1 MPKFTLKQVEETQRQ
16 MDKAEAV
23 KKAASSTSTPKY
35 RELPA
40 LKKNNNAKAVDLS
53 TANTQVVPKGTQV
66 ISPSAMRNNS
76 TLSSARSNLTAITDS
91 NANKVLN
98 RSDNIARQKRQASL
112 TKTGKFASE
121 HPVLSTAYNTITAP
135 ISAIGSAVEN
145 MVGAIDGNNSNRFA
159 IQRANIKEGTKS
171 NINSNAGNMVYDVGT
186 NVAEMLGSS
195 AVGGALLSGI
205 TAGGNTS
212 GELYNLAK
220 ENGANDR
227 QASTYGLAGGTV
239 GGLLQAKGI
248 DVINNK
254 LGSSAIKGL
263 GDVIKNVGAGAL
275 TEGLEEGL
283 ESGSQELLDSLI
295 NKDNSQRIKDY
306 SEALSNGLSEEE
318 ARNYANK
325 NSVSRILSS
334 VATGAAM
341 GGAFA
346 GGSMALKPISK
357 YVSSKLNIS
366 ETNADNVISDAI
378 RNSDDVPRNQITNQ
392 IDSETLP
399 KSQSNTVNLDK
410 ELDNMSSVTN
420 INSNKQTIEAPT
432 NQSADTIIDSNSNY
446 NKADNINDKDIA
458 DSIQT
463 NNNIANDINDYSTR
477 NSMRGVANSYIRN
490 DNLKALK
497 FDSKEDKAAFN
508 NAVARFSRAVDS
520 IDNIRSKEDI
530 DATRSEINSAYKEI
544 KDLLQNGYLLVND
557 AKDTYKA
564 FRKRLLDTIDGY
576 KILVTDADLN
586 DINTYDTVRAMN
598 NAVGR
603 NLFTKDPNVGVPL
616 DKSDLWPVLQ
626 SQIGELGEFSGVN
639 SDGIARIIELSQD
652 YKRGSLEGERF
663 NNVFGFN
670 DIFDTQLQSEIDDV
684 LSGYESRLN
693 NGTLTDVIGNTNN
706 DSNIIN
712 DIQTNETSAIDGTVG
727 TEKVGMPIVNENP
740 TNDIAESRT
749 ITNTAKRS
757 GIYRGISQQT
767 LDAFSKHYVEH
778 EIDTLDAASKAL
790 DTAEKRNEFVKAV
803 INDKEDISSNV
814 GVDKIMLSAHDL
826 SAQYDDAIAN
836 GDINS
841 ATRLNTQRV
850 LLIKKLDSSVSNAGR
865 VLQSTAKWTR
875 HTAQGV
881 ESSAYNILNSKA
893 KTWEKTH
900 IRDSKRIQDLSNRL
914 DKRFATALSEMG
926 KDVPEATATT
936 DVYKP
941 TIDELKNIINEE
953 LAKESSSIRNQF
965 NDSDIDFIA
974 NLLNEGATTRDLT
987 DFLNIKMATGTFGV
1001 KPDTMKAVNDIFES
1015 IQGLDENS
1023 KEYVDAEAD
1032 ALRLVANDLGKS
1044 SLFDKFEAWR
1054 YLAMLGNPK
1063 TMIRNY
1069 LGNNIFGFITGTSNN
1084 LAALLER
1091 GVDKVSGGRIQRTKS
1106 VLNPISDSKLIDASR
1121 NDADTKMYRQLNGT
1135 KYSDNLKQGLSRNK
1149 DAFDSKIL
1157 RKASDLVDKGISDY
1171 TAVRRKYSTSLAGWL
1186 KANGYDASIFES
1198 KNPSDIE
1205 VLNKAREYAKAQAEY
1220 STFHEDNAIARILT
1234 ETSTKMKNEG
1244 TAGATAGHMLIEGL
1258 IPFKKTPA
1266 NVLRSGVDYSPL
1278 GAVSSI
1284 AKTGKLMTGKATASD
1299 VIECWSKTL
1308 TGTGLAYLG
1317 YYLFDKG
1324 IVHINDGDTAKMDA
1338 QEGNQ
1343 TYAIN
1348 MNGKSYSIDWAAPGV
1363 MPLLLGAQLA
1373 KVVEESGGDI
1383 RQVFDKENG
1392 LGTILDSTGNLIS
1405 PIIETSMLSGIADTM
1420 QSVSSAFNSG
1430 ENVAS
1435 AAVTG
1440 LANMAS
1446 SYATQAIPTV
1456 GGQIARVV
1464 DPTRRSTYT
1473 DATGLDAIYKRQ
1485 LNKVENKIPFLSA
1498 QNEPYIDMKGQTQNN
1513 SPFDNTLANAAYQ
1526 FFSPAYI
1533 GNLQT
1538 DEGYQI
1544 TRDVYN
1550 SENTN
1555 GQKIA
1560 DKGALPKL
1568 ETNVKIG
1575 GEKLDPQTYTE
1586 YQKVAGS
1593 TDAKIRNELAKN
1605 EVFNNL
1611 SNEQKNEVL
1620 KSVSTIASDSGK
1632 SAVSEEF
1639 TSTNKPYNIYNSGGT
1654 DALMNYFTE
1663 QFAKDDAEQH
1673 LAELGINNAKQS
1685 VIEYATEGHTDA
1697 EIKVYNEIKQYTK
1710 MKQWVPVLLKSN
1722 LTTEQK
1728 YDILL
1733 EQNNG
1738 KIPKKYKQNGTSK
1751 SDILKTYNDIVVLG
1765 K

>member
-76 TLSSARSNLTAITDS
+76 TLSSARSDLTAITDS

-171 NINSNAGNMVYDVGT
+171 NINSNAGNMVYDIGT

-227 QASTYGLAGGTV
+227 QASAYGLAGGTV

-254 LGSSAIKGL
+254 LGSSAINGL

-295 NKDNSQRIKDY
+295 NKDNSQRNKDY

-357 YVSSKLNIS
+357 YISSKLNIP

-378 RNSDDVPRNQITNQ
+378 RNSDDIPRNQITNQ

-410 ELDNMSSVTN
+410 ELDNMPSVTN
-420 INSNKQTIEAPT
+420 ININKQTIEAPT
-432 NQSADTIIDSNSNY
+432 NRAVDEIIDSNSNY
-446 NKADNINDKDIA
+446 NKTDNINDKDIA

-463 NNNIANDINDYSTR
+463 NNNIANDI
-477 NSMRGVANSYIRN
+477 
-490 DNLKALK
+490 
-497 FDSKEDKAAFN
+497 
-508 NAVARFSRAVDS
+508 
-520 IDNIRSKEDI
+520 
-530 DATRSEINSAYKEI
+530 
-544 KDLLQNGYLLVND
+544 
-557 AKDTYKA
+557 
-564 FRKRLLDTIDGY
+564 
-576 KILVTDADLN
+576 
-586 DINTYDTVRAMN
+586 
-598 NAVGR
+598 
-603 NLFTKDPNVGVPL
+603 
-616 DKSDLWPVLQ
+616 
-626 SQIGELGEFSGVN
+626 
-639 SDGIARIIELSQD
+639 
-652 YKRGSLEGERF
+652 
-663 NNVFGFN
+663 
-670 DIFDTQLQSEIDDV
+670 
-684 LSGYESRLN
+684 
-693 NGTLTDVIGNTNN
+693 
-706 DSNIIN
+706 
-712 DIQTNETSAIDGTVG
+712 QTNETSDIDGTVG
-727 TEKVGMPIVNENP
+727 TEKVGMPIVNKNP
-740 TNDIAESRT
+740 TNDMAESRT

-767 LDAFSKHYVEH
+767 LDAFNKHYVEH

-803 INDKEDISSNV
+803 INDKEDINSNV

-900 IRDSKRIQDLSNRL
+900 IRDSKRIQDLSNRI

-974 NLLNEGATTRDLT
+974 NLLNEGATTRDIT

-1084 LAALLER
+1084 LAALLES

-1149 DAFDSKIL
+1149 DTFDSKIL
-1157 RKASDLVDKGISDY
+1157 RKTSDLVDKGISDY

-1198 KNPSDIE
+1198 ENPSDIE

-1284 AKTGKLMTGKATASD
+1284 ARTGKLMTGKATASD
-1299 VIECWSKTL
+1299 VIESWSKTL

-1383 RQVFDKENG
+1383 RQVFNKENG

-1513 SPFDNTLANAAYQ
+1513 SPFDSTFANAAYQ

-1710 MKQWVPVLLKSN
+1710 MKQWLPVLLKSN

-1751 SDILKTYNDIVVLG
+1751 NDILKSYNDIVVLG

>member
-76 TLSSARSNLTAITDS
+76 TLSSARSDLTAITDS

-171 NINSNAGNMVYDVGT
+171 NINSNAGNMVYDIGT

-227 QASTYGLAGGTV
+227 QASAYGLAGGTV

-295 NKDNSQRIKDY
+295 NKDNSQRNKDY

-357 YVSSKLNIS
+357 YISSKLNIP

-378 RNSDDVPRNQITNQ
+378 RNSDDIPRNQITNQ

-410 ELDNMSSVTN
+410 ELDNMSSITD

-432 NQSADTIIDSNSNY
+432 NRSADGIINSNSNY
-446 NKADNINDKDIA
+446 NKTDNINDKAIA

-463 NNNIANDINDYSTR
+463 NNNIANDI
-477 NSMRGVANSYIRN
+477 
-490 DNLKALK
+490 
-497 FDSKEDKAAFN
+497 
-508 NAVARFSRAVDS
+508 
-520 IDNIRSKEDI
+520 
-530 DATRSEINSAYKEI
+530 
-544 KDLLQNGYLLVND
+544 
-557 AKDTYKA
+557 
-564 FRKRLLDTIDGY
+564 
-576 KILVTDADLN
+576 
-586 DINTYDTVRAMN
+586 
-598 NAVGR
+598 
-603 NLFTKDPNVGVPL
+603 
-616 DKSDLWPVLQ
+616 
-626 SQIGELGEFSGVN
+626 
-639 SDGIARIIELSQD
+639 
-652 YKRGSLEGERF
+652 
-663 NNVFGFN
+663 
-670 DIFDTQLQSEIDDV
+670 
-684 LSGYESRLN
+684 
-693 NGTLTDVIGNTNN
+693 
-706 DSNIIN
+706 
-712 DIQTNETSAIDGTVG
+712 QTNETSDIDGTVG
-727 TEKVGMPIVNENP
+727 TEKVGMPIVNKNP
-740 TNDIAESRT
+740 TNDMAESRT

-767 LDAFSKHYVEH
+767 LDAFNKHYVEH

-974 NLLNEGATTRDLT
+974 NLLNEGATTRDIT

-1084 LAALLER
+1084 LAALLES

-1135 KYSDNLKQGLSRNK
+1135 KYSDNLKQGLDRNK
-1149 DAFDSKIL
+1149 DTFDSKIL

-1198 KNPSDIE
+1198 ENPSDIE

-1284 AKTGKLMTGKATASD
+1284 ARTGKLMTGKATASD
-1299 VIECWSKTL
+1299 VIESWSKTL

-1383 RQVFDKENG
+1383 RQVFNKENG

-1513 SPFDNTLANAAYQ
+1513 SPFDSTLANAAYQ

-1710 MKQWVPVLLKSN
+1710 MKQWLPVLLKSN

-1751 SDILKTYNDIVVLG
+1751 SDILKSYNDIVVLG

>member
-66 ISPSAMRNNS
+66 ISPSAMRNNA
-76 TLSSARSNLTAITDS
+76 TLSSARSDLTAITDS

-159 IQRANIKEGTKS
+159 IQRANIKEGAKS
-171 NINSNAGNMVYDVGT
+171 NINSNAGNMAYDIGT

-227 QASTYGLAGGTV
+227 QASAYGLAGGTV

-254 LGSSAIKGL
+254 LGASAIKGL
-263 GDVIKNVGAGAL
+263 GDVAKNVGAGAL

-295 NKDNSQRIKDY
+295 NKDNSQRNKDY

-357 YVSSKLNIS
+357 YISSKLNIP

-378 RNSDDVPRNQITNQ
+378 RNSDDIPRNQIANQ
-392 IDSETLP
+392 IDSEALP
-399 KSQSNTVNLDK
+399 KSQSNTVNLDN
-410 ELDNMSSVTN
+410 ELGNMSSVTN

-432 NQSADTIIDSNSNY
+432 NRLADGIIDSNSNY
-446 NKADNINDKDIA
+446 NNADNSNYKDIA

-463 NNNIANDINDYSTR
+463 NNNIANDI
-477 NSMRGVANSYIRN
+477 
-490 DNLKALK
+490 
-497 FDSKEDKAAFN
+497 
-508 NAVARFSRAVDS
+508 
-520 IDNIRSKEDI
+520 
-530 DATRSEINSAYKEI
+530 
-544 KDLLQNGYLLVND
+544 
-557 AKDTYKA
+557 
-564 FRKRLLDTIDGY
+564 
-576 KILVTDADLN
+576 
-586 DINTYDTVRAMN
+586 
-598 NAVGR
+598 
-603 NLFTKDPNVGVPL
+603 
-616 DKSDLWPVLQ
+616 
-626 SQIGELGEFSGVN
+626 
-639 SDGIARIIELSQD
+639 
-652 YKRGSLEGERF
+652 
-663 NNVFGFN
+663 
-670 DIFDTQLQSEIDDV
+670 
-684 LSGYESRLN
+684 
-693 NGTLTDVIGNTNN
+693 
-706 DSNIIN
+706 
-712 DIQTNETSAIDGTVG
+712 QTNETSDIDGTVG

-740 TNDIAESRT
+740 TNDMAESRT

-767 LDAFSKHYVEH
+767 LDAFNKHYVEH

-803 INDKEDISSNV
+803 INDKEDINSNV
-814 GVDKIMLSAHDL
+814 GVDKIMLTAHDL

-841 ATRLNTQRV
+841 ATKLNTQRV

-893 KTWEKTH
+893 KAWEKTH

-926 KDVPEATATT
+926 KDVPEANATT

-974 NLLNEGATTRDLT
+974 NLLNEGATTRDIT

-1001 KPDTMKAVNDIFES
+1001 KPETMKAVNDIFES

-1084 LAALLER
+1084 LAALLES

-1186 KANGYDASIFES
+1186 KANGYDASIFKS
-1198 KNPSDIE
+1198 KNPDDIE

-1234 ETSTKMKNEG
+1234 ETSNKLKNEG

-1299 VIECWSKTL
+1299 VIESWSKTL

-1373 KVVEESGGDI
+1373 KVVEETGGDI
-1383 RQVFDKENG
+1383 RQVFNKENG

-1430 ENVAS
+1430 ENAAS

-1440 LANMAS
+1440 LANMAA

-1513 SPFDNTLANAAYQ
+1513 SPFDSTLANAAYQ

-1538 DEGYQI
+1538 DEGYQT

-1550 SENTN
+1550 SENAN

-1654 DALMNYFTE
+1654 DALMDYFTE

-1738 KIPKKYKQNGTSK
+1738 EIPKKYKQNGTSK
-1751 SDILKTYNDIVVLG
+1751 SDILKSYNDIVVLG

>member
-76 TLSSARSNLTAITDS
+76 TLSSARSDLTAITDS

-171 NINSNAGNMVYDVGT
+171 NINSNAGNMVYDIGT

-227 QASTYGLAGGTV
+227 QASAYGLAGGTV

-263 GDVIKNVGAGAL
+263 GDVIKNVGASAL

-295 NKDNSQRIKDY
+295 NKDNSQRNKDY

-357 YVSSKLNIS
+357 YVSSKLNIP

-378 RNSDDVPRNQITNQ
+378 RNSDDIPRNQITNR
-392 IDSETLP
+392 IDSETLS

-410 ELDNMSSVTN
+410 ELDNMSSITD

-432 NQSADTIIDSNSNY
+432 NRSADGIINSNSNY
-446 NKADNINDKDIA
+446 NKTDNINDKAIA

-463 NNNIANDINDYSTR
+463 NNNIANDI
-477 NSMRGVANSYIRN
+477 
-490 DNLKALK
+490 
-497 FDSKEDKAAFN
+497 
-508 NAVARFSRAVDS
+508 
-520 IDNIRSKEDI
+520 
-530 DATRSEINSAYKEI
+530 
-544 KDLLQNGYLLVND
+544 
-557 AKDTYKA
+557 
-564 FRKRLLDTIDGY
+564 
-576 KILVTDADLN
+576 
-586 DINTYDTVRAMN
+586 
-598 NAVGR
+598 
-603 NLFTKDPNVGVPL
+603 
-616 DKSDLWPVLQ
+616 
-626 SQIGELGEFSGVN
+626 
-639 SDGIARIIELSQD
+639 
-652 YKRGSLEGERF
+652 
-663 NNVFGFN
+663 
-670 DIFDTQLQSEIDDV
+670 
-684 LSGYESRLN
+684 
-693 NGTLTDVIGNTNN
+693 
-706 DSNIIN
+706 
-712 DIQTNETSAIDGTVG
+712 QTNETSDIDGTVG
-727 TEKVGMPIVNENP
+727 TEKVGMPIVNKNP
-740 TNDIAESRT
+740 TNDMAESRT

-767 LDAFSKHYVEH
+767 LDAFNKHYVEH

-953 LAKESSSIRNQF
+953 LANESSSIRNQF

-974 NLLNEGATTRDLT
+974 NLLNEGATARDIN

-1084 LAALLER
+1084 LAALLES

-1135 KYSDNLKQGLSRNK
+1135 KYSDNLKQGLDRNK

-1171 TAVRRKYSTSLAGWL
+1171 KAVRRKYSTSLAGWL

-1198 KNPSDIE
+1198 ENPSDIE

-1299 VIECWSKTL
+1299 VIESWSKTL

-1383 RQVFDKENG
+1383 RQVFNKENG

-1513 SPFDNTLANAAYQ
+1513 SPFDSTFANAAYQ

-1738 KIPKKYKQNGTSK
+1738 EIPKKYKQNGTSK
-1751 SDILKTYNDIVVLG
+1751 NDILKSYNDIVVLG

>member
-76 TLSSARSNLTAITDS
+76 TLSSARSDLTAITDS

-171 NINSNAGNMVYDVGT
+171 NINSNAGNMVYDIGT

-227 QASTYGLAGGTV
+227 QASAYGLAGGTV

-254 LGSSAIKGL
+254 LGSSAINGL

-295 NKDNSQRIKDY
+295 NKDNSQRNKDY

-357 YVSSKLNIS
+357 YISSKLNIP
-366 ETNADNVISDAI
+366 ETNEDNVISDAL
-378 RNSDDVPRNQITNQ
+378 RNSDDIPRNQITNQ
-392 IDSETLP
+392 IDSETLS

-410 ELDNMSSVTN
+410 ELDNMSSITD

-432 NQSADTIIDSNSNY
+432 NRAVDEIIDSNSNY
-446 NKADNINDKDIA
+446 NKTDNINDKDIA

-463 NNNIANDINDYSTR
+463 NNNIANDI
-477 NSMRGVANSYIRN
+477 
-490 DNLKALK
+490 
-497 FDSKEDKAAFN
+497 
-508 NAVARFSRAVDS
+508 
-520 IDNIRSKEDI
+520 
-530 DATRSEINSAYKEI
+530 
-544 KDLLQNGYLLVND
+544 
-557 AKDTYKA
+557 
-564 FRKRLLDTIDGY
+564 
-576 KILVTDADLN
+576 
-586 DINTYDTVRAMN
+586 
-598 NAVGR
+598 
-603 NLFTKDPNVGVPL
+603 
-616 DKSDLWPVLQ
+616 
-626 SQIGELGEFSGVN
+626 
-639 SDGIARIIELSQD
+639 
-652 YKRGSLEGERF
+652 
-663 NNVFGFN
+663 
-670 DIFDTQLQSEIDDV
+670 
-684 LSGYESRLN
+684 
-693 NGTLTDVIGNTNN
+693 
-706 DSNIIN
+706 
-712 DIQTNETSAIDGTVG
+712 QTNETSVIDGTVG
-727 TEKVGMPIVNENP
+727 TEKVGMPIVNKNP
-740 TNDIAESRT
+740 TNDMAESRT

-767 LDAFSKHYVEH
+767 LDAFNKHYVEH

-803 INDKEDISSNV
+803 INDKEDINSNV

-974 NLLNEGATTRDLT
+974 NLLNEGATTRDIT

-1084 LAALLER
+1084 LAALLES

-1149 DAFDSKIL
+1149 DTFDSKIL
-1157 RKASDLVDKGISDY
+1157 RKTSDLVDKGISDY

-1198 KNPSDIE
+1198 ENPSDIE

-1284 AKTGKLMTGKATASD
+1284 ARTGKLMTGKATASD
-1299 VIECWSKTL
+1299 VIESWSKTL

-1383 RQVFDKENG
+1383 RQVFNKENG

-1513 SPFDNTLANAAYQ
+1513 SPFDSTFANAAYQ

-1538 DEGYQI
+1538 DEGYQV

-1593 TDAKIRNELAKN
+1593 TDAKN
-1605 EVFNNL
+1605 EVFKNL
-1611 SNEQKNEVL
+1611 SNEQKKEVI

-1710 MKQWVPVLLKSN
+1710 MKQWLPVLLKSN

-1751 SDILKTYNDIVVLG
+1751 NDILKSYNDIVVLG

>member
-171 NINSNAGNMVYDVGT
+171 NINSNAGNMVYDIGT

-227 QASTYGLAGGTV
+227 QASAYGLAGGTV

-295 NKDNSQRIKDY
+295 NKDNSQRNKDY

-357 YVSSKLNIS
+357 YVSSKLNIP

-378 RNSDDVPRNQITNQ
+378 RNSDDIPRNQITNQ

-399 KSQSNTVNLDK
+399 KPQSNTVNLNN

-420 INSNKQTIEAPT
+420 INPNKQTIEAPT
-432 NQSADTIIDSNSNY
+432 NRSVDGIIDSNSNY
-446 NKADNINDKDIA
+446 NKADNINDKAIA

-463 NNNIANDINDYSTR
+463 NNNIANDI
-477 NSMRGVANSYIRN
+477 
-490 DNLKALK
+490 
-497 FDSKEDKAAFN
+497 
-508 NAVARFSRAVDS
+508 
-520 IDNIRSKEDI
+520 
-530 DATRSEINSAYKEI
+530 
-544 KDLLQNGYLLVND
+544 
-557 AKDTYKA
+557 
-564 FRKRLLDTIDGY
+564 
-576 KILVTDADLN
+576 
-586 DINTYDTVRAMN
+586 
-598 NAVGR
+598 
-603 NLFTKDPNVGVPL
+603 
-616 DKSDLWPVLQ
+616 
-626 SQIGELGEFSGVN
+626 
-639 SDGIARIIELSQD
+639 
-652 YKRGSLEGERF
+652 
-663 NNVFGFN
+663 
-670 DIFDTQLQSEIDDV
+670 
-684 LSGYESRLN
+684 
-693 NGTLTDVIGNTNN
+693 
-706 DSNIIN
+706 
-712 DIQTNETSAIDGTVG
+712 QTNETSAIDDTVG

-767 LDAFSKHYVEH
+767 LDAFNKHYVEH

-974 NLLNEGATTRDLT
+974 NLLNEGATTRDIT

-1084 LAALLER
+1084 LAALLES

-1198 KNPSDIE
+1198 ENPSDIE

-1299 VIECWSKTL
+1299 VIESWSKTL

-1383 RQVFDKENG
+1383 RQVFNKENG

-1513 SPFDNTLANAAYQ
+1513 SPFDSTFANAAYQ

-1710 MKQWVPVLLKSN
+1710 MKQWLPVLLKSN

-1751 SDILKTYNDIVVLG
+1751 NDILKSYNDIVVLG

>member
-66 ISPSAMRNNS
+66 ISPSAMRNNA
-76 TLSSARSNLTAITDS
+76 TLSSARSDLTAITDS

-171 NINSNAGNMVYDVGT
+171 NINSNAGNMVYDIGT

-227 QASTYGLAGGTV
+227 QASAYGLAGGTV

-263 GDVIKNVGAGAL
+263 GDVAKNVGAGAL

-295 NKDNSQRIKDY
+295 NKDSSQRNKDY

-346 GGSMALKPISK
+346 GGSMALKPIGK
-357 YVSSKLNIS
+357 YVSSKLNIP

-378 RNSDDVPRNQITNQ
+378 RNSDDIPRNQITNQ

-410 ELDNMSSVTN
+410 ELDNMSSVTD

-432 NQSADTIIDSNSNY
+432 NRADDGIIDSNSNY
-446 NKADNINDKDIA
+446 NKTDNINDKDIA

-463 NNNIANDINDYSTR
+463 NNNIANDI
-477 NSMRGVANSYIRN
+477 
-490 DNLKALK
+490 
-497 FDSKEDKAAFN
+497 
-508 NAVARFSRAVDS
+508 
-520 IDNIRSKEDI
+520 
-530 DATRSEINSAYKEI
+530 
-544 KDLLQNGYLLVND
+544 
-557 AKDTYKA
+557 
-564 FRKRLLDTIDGY
+564 
-576 KILVTDADLN
+576 
-586 DINTYDTVRAMN
+586 
-598 NAVGR
+598 
-603 NLFTKDPNVGVPL
+603 
-616 DKSDLWPVLQ
+616 
-626 SQIGELGEFSGVN
+626 
-639 SDGIARIIELSQD
+639 
-652 YKRGSLEGERF
+652 
-663 NNVFGFN
+663 
-670 DIFDTQLQSEIDDV
+670 
-684 LSGYESRLN
+684 
-693 NGTLTDVIGNTNN
+693 
-706 DSNIIN
+706 
-712 DIQTNETSAIDGTVG
+712 QTNETSVIDDTVG

-767 LDAFSKHYVEH
+767 LDAFNKHYVEH

-914 DKRFATALSEMG
+914 DKRFATALSDMG

-974 NLLNEGATTRDLT
+974 NLLNEGATTRDIT

-1084 LAALLER
+1084 LAALLES

-1198 KNPSDIE
+1198 ENPSDIE

-1299 VIECWSKTL
+1299 VIESWSKTL

-1348 MNGKSYSIDWAAPGV
+1348 MNDKSYSIDWAAPGV

-1383 RQVFDKENG
+1383 RQVFNKENG

-1440 LANMAS
+1440 LANMAA

-1513 SPFDNTLANAAYQ
+1513 SPFDSTLANAAYQ

-1751 SDILKTYNDIVVLG
+1751 SDILKSYNDIVVLG

>member
-76 TLSSARSNLTAITDS
+76 TLSSARSDLTAITDS

-171 NINSNAGNMVYDVGT
+171 NINSNAGNMVYDIGT

-227 QASTYGLAGGTV
+227 QASAYGLAGGTV

-295 NKDNSQRIKDY
+295 NKDNSQRNKDY

-357 YVSSKLNIS
+357 YISSKLNIP
-366 ETNADNVISDAI
+366 ETNEDNVISDAL
-378 RNSDDVPRNQITNQ
+378 RNSDDIPRNQITNQ

-410 ELDNMSSVTN
+410 ELDNMSSITD

-432 NQSADTIIDSNSNY
+432 NRSADGIINSNSNY
-446 NKADNINDKDIA
+446 NKTDNINDKAIA

-463 NNNIANDINDYSTR
+463 NNNIANDI
-477 NSMRGVANSYIRN
+477 
-490 DNLKALK
+490 
-497 FDSKEDKAAFN
+497 
-508 NAVARFSRAVDS
+508 
-520 IDNIRSKEDI
+520 
-530 DATRSEINSAYKEI
+530 
-544 KDLLQNGYLLVND
+544 
-557 AKDTYKA
+557 
-564 FRKRLLDTIDGY
+564 
-576 KILVTDADLN
+576 
-586 DINTYDTVRAMN
+586 
-598 NAVGR
+598 
-603 NLFTKDPNVGVPL
+603 
-616 DKSDLWPVLQ
+616 
-626 SQIGELGEFSGVN
+626 
-639 SDGIARIIELSQD
+639 
-652 YKRGSLEGERF
+652 
-663 NNVFGFN
+663 
-670 DIFDTQLQSEIDDV
+670 
-684 LSGYESRLN
+684 
-693 NGTLTDVIGNTNN
+693 
-706 DSNIIN
+706 
-712 DIQTNETSAIDGTVG
+712 QTNETSVIDGTVG
-727 TEKVGMPIVNENP
+727 TEKVGMPIVNKNP
-740 TNDIAESRT
+740 TNDMAESRT

-767 LDAFSKHYVEH
+767 LDAFNKHYVEH

-803 INDKEDISSNV
+803 INDKEDINSNV

-974 NLLNEGATTRDLT
+974 NLLNEGATARDIN

-1084 LAALLER
+1084 LAALLES

-1135 KYSDNLKQGLSRNK
+1135 KYSDNLKQGLDRNK
-1149 DAFDSKIL
+1149 NTFDSKIL

-1198 KNPSDIE
+1198 ENPSDIE

-1234 ETSTKMKNEG
+1234 ETSTKLKNEG

-1299 VIECWSKTL
+1299 VIESWSKTL

-1383 RQVFDKENG
+1383 RQVFNKENG

-1513 SPFDNTLANAAYQ
+1513 SPFDSTFANAAYQ

-1710 MKQWVPVLLKSN
+1710 MKQWLPVLLKSN

-1751 SDILKTYNDIVVLG
+1751 NDILKSYNDIVVLG

>member
-66 ISPSAMRNNS
+66 ISPSAMRNNA
-76 TLSSARSNLTAITDS
+76 TLSSARSDLTAITDS

-171 NINSNAGNMVYDVGT
+171 NINSNAGNMVYDIGT

-227 QASTYGLAGGTV
+227 QASAYGLAGGTV

-254 LGSSAIKGL
+254 LGSSAINGL

-295 NKDNSQRIKDY
+295 NKDNSQRNKDY

-357 YVSSKLNIS
+357 YISSKLNIP

-378 RNSDDVPRNQITNQ
+378 RNSDDIPRNQITNQ

-432 NQSADTIIDSNSNY
+432 NRVADGIVDSNSNY
-446 NKADNINDKDIA
+446 NKTDNINDKDIA

-463 NNNIANDINDYSTR
+463 NNNIANDI
-477 NSMRGVANSYIRN
+477 
-490 DNLKALK
+490 
-497 FDSKEDKAAFN
+497 
-508 NAVARFSRAVDS
+508 
-520 IDNIRSKEDI
+520 
-530 DATRSEINSAYKEI
+530 
-544 KDLLQNGYLLVND
+544 
-557 AKDTYKA
+557 
-564 FRKRLLDTIDGY
+564 
-576 KILVTDADLN
+576 
-586 DINTYDTVRAMN
+586 
-598 NAVGR
+598 
-603 NLFTKDPNVGVPL
+603 
-616 DKSDLWPVLQ
+616 
-626 SQIGELGEFSGVN
+626 
-639 SDGIARIIELSQD
+639 
-652 YKRGSLEGERF
+652 
-663 NNVFGFN
+663 
-670 DIFDTQLQSEIDDV
+670 
-684 LSGYESRLN
+684 
-693 NGTLTDVIGNTNN
+693 
-706 DSNIIN
+706 
-712 DIQTNETSAIDGTVG
+712 QTNETSDIDGTIG
-727 TEKVGMPIVNENP
+727 TEKVGMPIVNKNP
-740 TNDIAESRT
+740 TNDMAESRT

-767 LDAFSKHYVEH
+767 LDAFNKHYVEH

-790 DTAEKRNEFVKAV
+790 DTSEKRNEFVKAV

-974 NLLNEGATTRDLT
+974 NLLNEGATTRDIT

-1084 LAALLER
+1084 LAALLES

-1135 KYSDNLKQGLSRNK
+1135 KYSDNLKQGLDRNK
-1149 DAFDSKIL
+1149 NTFDSKIL

-1198 KNPSDIE
+1198 ENPSDIE

-1299 VIECWSKTL
+1299 VIESWSKTL

-1373 KVVEESGGDI
+1373 KVMEESGGDI
-1383 RQVFDKENG
+1383 RQVFNKENG

-1513 SPFDNTLANAAYQ
+1513 SPFDSTFANAAYQ

-1568 ETNVKIG
+1568 ETNIKIG

-1710 MKQWVPVLLKSN
+1710 MEQWVPVLLKSN

-1751 SDILKTYNDIVVLG
+1751 SDILKSYNDIVVLG

>member
-76 TLSSARSNLTAITDS
+76 TLSSARSDLTAITDS

-171 NINSNAGNMVYDVGT
+171 NINSNAGNMVYDIGT

-227 QASTYGLAGGTV
+227 QASAYGLAGGTV

-254 LGSSAIKGL
+254 LGSSAINGL
-263 GDVIKNVGAGAL
+263 GDVIKNVGASAL

-295 NKDNSQRIKDY
+295 NKDNSQRNKDY

-357 YVSSKLNIS
+357 YISSKLNIP

-378 RNSDDVPRNQITNQ
+378 RNSDDIPRNQITNQ

-432 NQSADTIIDSNSNY
+432 NRAADGIINSNSNY
-446 NKADNINDKDIA
+446 NKTDNINDKAIA

-463 NNNIANDINDYSTR
+463 NNNIANDI
-477 NSMRGVANSYIRN
+477 
-490 DNLKALK
+490 
-497 FDSKEDKAAFN
+497 
-508 NAVARFSRAVDS
+508 
-520 IDNIRSKEDI
+520 
-530 DATRSEINSAYKEI
+530 
-544 KDLLQNGYLLVND
+544 
-557 AKDTYKA
+557 
-564 FRKRLLDTIDGY
+564 
-576 KILVTDADLN
+576 
-586 DINTYDTVRAMN
+586 
-598 NAVGR
+598 
-603 NLFTKDPNVGVPL
+603 
-616 DKSDLWPVLQ
+616 
-626 SQIGELGEFSGVN
+626 
-639 SDGIARIIELSQD
+639 
-652 YKRGSLEGERF
+652 
-663 NNVFGFN
+663 
-670 DIFDTQLQSEIDDV
+670 
-684 LSGYESRLN
+684 
-693 NGTLTDVIGNTNN
+693 
-706 DSNIIN
+706 
-712 DIQTNETSAIDGTVG
+712 QTNETSDIDGTVG
-727 TEKVGMPIVNENP
+727 TEKVGMPIVNKNP
-740 TNDIAESRT
+740 TNDMAESRT

-767 LDAFSKHYVEH
+767 LDAFNKHYVEH

-803 INDKEDISSNV
+803 INDKEDINSNV

-926 KDVPEATATT
+926 KDAPEAAATT

-974 NLLNEGATTRDLT
+974 NLLNEGATTRDIT

-1084 LAALLER
+1084 LAALLES

-1135 KYSDNLKQGLSRNK
+1135 KYSDNLKQGLDRNK
-1149 DAFDSKIL
+1149 NTFDSKIL

-1198 KNPSDIE
+1198 ENPSDIE

-1299 VIECWSKTL
+1299 VIESWSKTL

-1383 RQVFDKENG
+1383 RQVFNKENG

-1513 SPFDNTLANAAYQ
+1513 SPFDSTFANAAYQ

-1751 SDILKTYNDIVVLG
+1751 SDILKSYNDIVVLG

>member
-1 MPKFTLKQVEETQRQ
+1 
-16 MDKAEAV
+16 
-23 KKAASSTSTPKY
+23 
-35 RELPA
+35 
-40 LKKNNNAKAVDLS
+40 
-53 TANTQVVPKGTQV
+53 
-66 ISPSAMRNNS
+66 
-76 TLSSARSNLTAITDS
+76 
-91 NANKVLN
+91 
-98 RSDNIARQKRQASL
+98 
-112 TKTGKFASE
+112 
-121 HPVLSTAYNTITAP
+121 
-135 ISAIGSAVEN
+135 
-145 MVGAIDGNNSNRFA
+145 
-159 IQRANIKEGTKS
+159 
-171 NINSNAGNMVYDVGT
+171 
-186 NVAEMLGSS
+186 
-195 AVGGALLSGI
+195 
-205 TAGGNTS
+205 
-212 GELYNLAK
+212 
-220 ENGANDR
+220 
-227 QASTYGLAGGTV
+227 
-239 GGLLQAKGI
+239 
-248 DVINNK
+248 
-254 LGSSAIKGL
+254 
-263 GDVIKNVGAGAL
+263 
-275 TEGLEEGL
+275 
-283 ESGSQELLDSLI
+283 
-295 NKDNSQRIKDY
+295 
-306 SEALSNGLSEEE
+306 
-318 ARNYANK
+318 
-325 NSVSRILSS
+325 
-334 VATGAAM
+334 
-341 GGAFA
+341 
-346 GGSMALKPISK
+346 
-357 YVSSKLNIS
+357 
-366 ETNADNVISDAI
+366 
-378 RNSDDVPRNQITNQ
+378 
-392 IDSETLP
+392 
-399 KSQSNTVNLDK
+399 
-410 ELDNMSSVTN
+410 
-420 INSNKQTIEAPT
+420 
-432 NQSADTIIDSNSNY
+432 
-446 NKADNINDKDIA
+446 
-458 DSIQT
+458 
-463 NNNIANDINDYSTR
+463 
-477 NSMRGVANSYIRN
+477 
-490 DNLKALK
+490 
-497 FDSKEDKAAFN
+497 
-508 NAVARFSRAVDS
+508 
-520 IDNIRSKEDI
+520 
-530 DATRSEINSAYKEI
+530 
-544 KDLLQNGYLLVND
+544 
-557 AKDTYKA
+557 
-564 FRKRLLDTIDGY
+564 
-576 KILVTDADLN
+576 
-586 DINTYDTVRAMN
+586 
-598 NAVGR
+598 
-603 NLFTKDPNVGVPL
+603 
-616 DKSDLWPVLQ
+616 
-626 SQIGELGEFSGVN
+626 
-639 SDGIARIIELSQD
+639 
-652 YKRGSLEGERF
+652 
-663 NNVFGFN
+663 
-670 DIFDTQLQSEIDDV
+670 
-684 LSGYESRLN
+684 
-693 NGTLTDVIGNTNN
+693 
-706 DSNIIN
+706 
-712 DIQTNETSAIDGTVG
+712 
-727 TEKVGMPIVNENP
+727 MPIVNENP

-767 LDAFSKHYVEH
+767 LDAFNKHYVEH

-803 INDKEDISSNV
+803 INDKEDINSNV

-926 KDVPEATATT
+926 KDVPEATTT

-974 NLLNEGATTRDLT
+974 NLLNEGATTRDII

-1084 LAALLER
+1084 LAALLES

-1198 KNPSDIE
+1198 ENPSDIE

-1234 ETSTKMKNEG
+1234 ETSTKLKNEG

-1299 VIECWSKTL
+1299 VIESWSKTL

-1383 RQVFDKENG
+1383 RQVFNKENG
-1392 LGTILDSTGNLIS
+1392 LGTILNSTGNLIS

-1440 LANMAS
+1440 LANMAA

-1513 SPFDNTLANAAYQ
+1513 SPFDSTFANAAYQ

-1538 DEGYQI
+1538 DEGYQT

-1751 SDILKTYNDIVVLG
+1751 SDILKSYNDIVVLG

>member
-76 TLSSARSNLTAITDS
+76 TLSSARSDLTAITDS

-171 NINSNAGNMVYDVGT
+171 NINSNAGNMVYDIGT

-227 QASTYGLAGGTV
+227 QASAYGLAGGTV

-295 NKDNSQRIKDY
+295 NKDNSQRNKDY

-357 YVSSKLNIS
+357 YISSKLNIP

-378 RNSDDVPRNQITNQ
+378 HNSDDIPRNQITNQ

-432 NQSADTIIDSNSNY
+432 NRAVDEIIDSNSNY
-446 NKADNINDKDIA
+446 NKTDNINDKDIA

-463 NNNIANDINDYSTR
+463 NNNIANDI
-477 NSMRGVANSYIRN
+477 
-490 DNLKALK
+490 
-497 FDSKEDKAAFN
+497 
-508 NAVARFSRAVDS
+508 
-520 IDNIRSKEDI
+520 
-530 DATRSEINSAYKEI
+530 
-544 KDLLQNGYLLVND
+544 
-557 AKDTYKA
+557 
-564 FRKRLLDTIDGY
+564 
-576 KILVTDADLN
+576 
-586 DINTYDTVRAMN
+586 
-598 NAVGR
+598 
-603 NLFTKDPNVGVPL
+603 
-616 DKSDLWPVLQ
+616 
-626 SQIGELGEFSGVN
+626 
-639 SDGIARIIELSQD
+639 
-652 YKRGSLEGERF
+652 
-663 NNVFGFN
+663 
-670 DIFDTQLQSEIDDV
+670 
-684 LSGYESRLN
+684 
-693 NGTLTDVIGNTNN
+693 
-706 DSNIIN
+706 
-712 DIQTNETSAIDGTVG
+712 QTNETSDIDGTIG
-727 TEKVGMPIVNENP
+727 TEKVGMPIVNKNP
-740 TNDIAESRT
+740 TNDMAESRT

-767 LDAFSKHYVEH
+767 LDAFNKHYVEH

-974 NLLNEGATTRDLT
+974 NLLNEGATTRDIT

-1084 LAALLER
+1084 LAALLES

-1135 KYSDNLKQGLSRNK
+1135 KYSDNLKQGLDRNK
-1149 DAFDSKIL
+1149 NTFDSKIL

-1198 KNPSDIE
+1198 ENPSDIE

-1234 ETSTKMKNEG
+1234 ETSTKLKNEG

-1299 VIECWSKTL
+1299 VIESWSKTL

-1383 RQVFDKENG
+1383 RQVFNKENG

-1513 SPFDNTLANAAYQ
+1513 SPFDSTLANAAYQ

-1710 MKQWVPVLLKSN
+1710 MEQWVPVLLKSN

-1751 SDILKTYNDIVVLG
+1751 NDILKSYNDIVVLG

>member
-76 TLSSARSNLTAITDS
+76 TLSSARSDLTAITDS

-171 NINSNAGNMVYDVGT
+171 NINSNAGNMVYDIGT

-227 QASTYGLAGGTV
+227 QASAYGLAGGTV

-295 NKDNSQRIKDY
+295 NKDNSQRNKDY

-357 YVSSKLNIS
+357 YISSKLNIP

-378 RNSDDVPRNQITNQ
+378 RNSDDIPRNQITNQ

-432 NQSADTIIDSNSNY
+432 NRSADGIINSNSNY
-446 NKADNINDKDIA
+446 NKTDNINDKAIA

-463 NNNIANDINDYSTR
+463 NNNIANDI
-477 NSMRGVANSYIRN
+477 
-490 DNLKALK
+490 
-497 FDSKEDKAAFN
+497 
-508 NAVARFSRAVDS
+508 
-520 IDNIRSKEDI
+520 
-530 DATRSEINSAYKEI
+530 
-544 KDLLQNGYLLVND
+544 
-557 AKDTYKA
+557 
-564 FRKRLLDTIDGY
+564 
-576 KILVTDADLN
+576 
-586 DINTYDTVRAMN
+586 
-598 NAVGR
+598 
-603 NLFTKDPNVGVPL
+603 
-616 DKSDLWPVLQ
+616 
-626 SQIGELGEFSGVN
+626 
-639 SDGIARIIELSQD
+639 
-652 YKRGSLEGERF
+652 
-663 NNVFGFN
+663 
-670 DIFDTQLQSEIDDV
+670 
-684 LSGYESRLN
+684 
-693 NGTLTDVIGNTNN
+693 
-706 DSNIIN
+706 
-712 DIQTNETSAIDGTVG
+712 QTNETSDIDGTVG
-727 TEKVGMPIVNENP
+727 TEKVGMPIVNKNP
-740 TNDIAESRT
+740 TNDMAESRT

-767 LDAFSKHYVEH
+767 LDAFNKHYVEH

-926 KDVPEATATT
+926 KDAPEAAATT

-974 NLLNEGATTRDLT
+974 NLLNEGATTRDIT

-1084 LAALLER
+1084 LAALLES

-1135 KYSDNLKQGLSRNK
+1135 KYSDNLKQGLDRNK
-1149 DAFDSKIL
+1149 DTFDSKIL

-1198 KNPSDIE
+1198 ENPSDIE

-1284 AKTGKLMTGKATASD
+1284 ARTGKLMTGKATASD
-1299 VIECWSKTL
+1299 VIESWSKTL

-1373 KVVEESGGDI
+1373 KVMEESGGDI
-1383 RQVFDKENG
+1383 RQVFNKENG

-1513 SPFDNTLANAAYQ
+1513 SPFDSTFANAAYQ

-1538 DEGYQI
+1538 DEGYQA
-1544 TRDVYN
+1544 TRAVYN

-1710 MKQWVPVLLKSN
+1710 MEQWVPVLLKSN

-1751 SDILKTYNDIVVLG
+1751 SDILKSYNDIVVLG

>member
-40 LKKNNNAKAVDLS
+40 LKKNNNAKPVDLS

-66 ISPSAMRNNS
+66 ISPSAMRNNP

-171 NINSNAGNMVYDVGT
+171 NINSNAGNMVYDIGT

-227 QASTYGLAGGTV
+227 QASAYGLAGGTV

-263 GDVIKNVGAGAL
+263 GDAIKNVGAGAL

-378 RNSDDVPRNQITNQ
+378 SNSDDIPRNQITNQ

-420 INSNKQTIEAPT
+420 INPNKQTIEAPT
-432 NQSADTIIDSNSNY
+432 NRADDGIVDSNSNY
-446 NKADNINDKDIA
+446 NKTDNINEKDIA

-463 NNNIANDINDYSTR
+463 NNNIT
-477 NSMRGVANSYIRN
+477 
-490 DNLKALK
+490 
-497 FDSKEDKAAFN
+497 
-508 NAVARFSRAVDS
+508 
-520 IDNIRSKEDI
+520 
-530 DATRSEINSAYKEI
+530 
-544 KDLLQNGYLLVND
+544 
-557 AKDTYKA
+557 
-564 FRKRLLDTIDGY
+564 
-576 KILVTDADLN
+576 
-586 DINTYDTVRAMN
+586 
-598 NAVGR
+598 
-603 NLFTKDPNVGVPL
+603 
-616 DKSDLWPVLQ
+616 
-626 SQIGELGEFSGVN
+626 
-639 SDGIARIIELSQD
+639 
-652 YKRGSLEGERF
+652 
-663 NNVFGFN
+663 
-670 DIFDTQLQSEIDDV
+670 
-684 LSGYESRLN
+684 
-693 NGTLTDVIGNTNN
+693 
-706 DSNIIN
+706 N
-712 DIQTNETSAIDGTVG
+712 DIQTNETSAIDDTVG
-727 TEKVGMPIVNENP
+727 TKKVGMPIVNENP
-740 TNDIAESRT
+740 TNDMAESRT

-767 LDAFSKHYVEH
+767 LDAFNKHYVEH

-803 INDKEDISSNV
+803 INDKEDIDSNV

-926 KDVPEATATT
+926 KDAPEATATT

-974 NLLNEGATTRDLT
+974 NLLNEGATTRDIT

-1084 LAALLER
+1084 LAALLES

-1198 KNPSDIE
+1198 ENPSDIE
-1205 VLNKAREYAKAQAEY
+1205 ALNKAREYAKAQAEY

-1234 ETSTKMKNEG
+1234 ETSTKLKNEG

-1299 VIECWSKTL
+1299 VIESWSKTL

-1383 RQVFDKENG
+1383 RQVFNKEDG

-1440 LANMAS
+1440 LANMAA

-1513 SPFDNTLANAAYQ
+1513 SPFDSTLANAAYQ

-1538 DEGYQI
+1538 DEGYQA

-1593 TDAKIRNELAKN
+1593 TDTKIRNELAKN
-1605 EVFNNL
+1605 EVFNSL

-1697 EIKVYNEIKQYTK
+1697 EIKVYNEIKQYTQ

-1751 SDILKTYNDIVVLG
+1751 SDILKSYNDIVVLG

>member
-66 ISPSAMRNNS
+66 ISPSAMRNNA
-76 TLSSARSNLTAITDS
+76 TLSSARSDLTAITDS

-171 NINSNAGNMVYDVGT
+171 NINSNAGNMVYDIGT

-227 QASTYGLAGGTV
+227 QASAYGLAGGTV

-263 GDVIKNVGAGAL
+263 GDVIKNVGASAL

-295 NKDNSQRIKDY
+295 NKDNSQRNKDY

-357 YVSSKLNIS
+357 YISSKLNIP

-378 RNSDDVPRNQITNQ
+378 RNSDDIPRNQITNQ

-432 NQSADTIIDSNSNY
+432 NRSADGIINSNSNY
-446 NKADNINDKDIA
+446 NKTDNINDKDIA

-463 NNNIANDINDYSTR
+463 NNNIANDI
-477 NSMRGVANSYIRN
+477 
-490 DNLKALK
+490 
-497 FDSKEDKAAFN
+497 
-508 NAVARFSRAVDS
+508 
-520 IDNIRSKEDI
+520 
-530 DATRSEINSAYKEI
+530 
-544 KDLLQNGYLLVND
+544 
-557 AKDTYKA
+557 
-564 FRKRLLDTIDGY
+564 
-576 KILVTDADLN
+576 
-586 DINTYDTVRAMN
+586 
-598 NAVGR
+598 
-603 NLFTKDPNVGVPL
+603 
-616 DKSDLWPVLQ
+616 
-626 SQIGELGEFSGVN
+626 
-639 SDGIARIIELSQD
+639 
-652 YKRGSLEGERF
+652 
-663 NNVFGFN
+663 
-670 DIFDTQLQSEIDDV
+670 
-684 LSGYESRLN
+684 
-693 NGTLTDVIGNTNN
+693 
-706 DSNIIN
+706 
-712 DIQTNETSAIDGTVG
+712 QTNETSDIDGTVG
-727 TEKVGMPIVNENP
+727 TEKVGMPIVNKNP
-740 TNDIAESRT
+740 TNDMAESRT

-767 LDAFSKHYVEH
+767 LDAFNKHYVEH

-803 INDKEDISSNV
+803 INDKEDINSNV

-926 KDVPEATATT
+926 KDAPEATATT

-974 NLLNEGATTRDLT
+974 NLLNEGATTRDIT

-1084 LAALLER
+1084 LAALLES

-1135 KYSDNLKQGLSRNK
+1135 KYSDNLKQGLDRNK
-1149 DAFDSKIL
+1149 NTFDSKIL

-1198 KNPSDIE
+1198 ENPSDIE

-1284 AKTGKLMTGKATASD
+1284 ARTGKLMTGKATASD
-1299 VIECWSKTL
+1299 VIESWSKTL

-1383 RQVFDKENG
+1383 RQVFNKENG

-1513 SPFDNTLANAAYQ
+1513 SPFDSTFANAAYQ

-1710 MKQWVPVLLKSN
+1710 MEQWVPVLLKSN

-1751 SDILKTYNDIVVLG
+1751 SDILKSYNDIVVLG

>member
-66 ISPSAMRNNS
+66 ISPSAMRNNA
-76 TLSSARSNLTAITDS
+76 TLSSARSDLTAITDS

-112 TKTGKFASE
+112 TKSGKFASE

-159 IQRANIKEGTKS
+159 VQRAKIKEGAKS

-227 QASTYGLAGGTV
+227 QASAYGLAGGTV

-295 NKDNSQRIKDY
+295 NKDNSQRNKDY

-341 GGAFA
+341 GGVFA

-378 RNSDDVPRNQITNQ
+378 RNSDDIPKNQITNQ

-432 NQSADTIIDSNSNY
+432 NQSANTIIDSNSNY
-446 NKADNINDKDIA
+446 NKADNINDKAIA

-463 NNNIANDINDYSTR
+463 NNNIANDI
-477 NSMRGVANSYIRN
+477 
-490 DNLKALK
+490 
-497 FDSKEDKAAFN
+497 
-508 NAVARFSRAVDS
+508 
-520 IDNIRSKEDI
+520 
-530 DATRSEINSAYKEI
+530 
-544 KDLLQNGYLLVND
+544 
-557 AKDTYKA
+557 
-564 FRKRLLDTIDGY
+564 
-576 KILVTDADLN
+576 
-586 DINTYDTVRAMN
+586 
-598 NAVGR
+598 
-603 NLFTKDPNVGVPL
+603 
-616 DKSDLWPVLQ
+616 
-626 SQIGELGEFSGVN
+626 
-639 SDGIARIIELSQD
+639 
-652 YKRGSLEGERF
+652 
-663 NNVFGFN
+663 
-670 DIFDTQLQSEIDDV
+670 
-684 LSGYESRLN
+684 
-693 NGTLTDVIGNTNN
+693 
-706 DSNIIN
+706 
-712 DIQTNETSAIDGTVG
+712 QTNETSAIDDTVG

-740 TNDIAESRT
+740 TNDMAESRT

-767 LDAFSKHYVEH
+767 LDAFNKHYVEH

-803 INDKEDISSNV
+803 INDKEDINSNV

-974 NLLNEGATTRDLT
+974 NLLNEGATTRDIT

-1084 LAALLER
+1084 LAALLES

-1198 KNPSDIE
+1198 ENPSDIE

-1234 ETSTKMKNEG
+1234 ETSTKLKNEG

-1299 VIECWSKTL
+1299 VIESWSKTL

-1383 RQVFDKENG
+1383 RQVFNKENG

-1440 LANMAS
+1440 LANMAA

-1513 SPFDNTLANAAYQ
+1513 SPFDSTLANAAYQ

-1538 DEGYQI
+1538 DEGYQA

-1605 EVFNNL
+1605 EVFNSL

-1632 SAVSEEF
+1632 SAVSEDF

-1710 MKQWVPVLLKSN
+1710 MQQWVPVLLKSN

-1751 SDILKTYNDIVVLG
+1751 SDILKSYNDIVVLG

>member
-76 TLSSARSNLTAITDS
+76 TLSSARSDLTAITDS

-171 NINSNAGNMVYDVGT
+171 NINSNAGNMVYDIGT

-227 QASTYGLAGGTV
+227 QASAYGLAGGTV

-295 NKDNSQRIKDY
+295 NKDNSQRNKDY

-357 YVSSKLNIS
+357 YVSSKLNIP

-378 RNSDDVPRNQITNQ
+378 SNSDDIPKNHITNQ

-410 ELDNMSSVTN
+410 ELDNMSSITN

-432 NQSADTIIDSNSNY
+432 NRADDGIIDSNSNY
-446 NKADNINDKDIA
+446 NKTDNINDKDIA

-463 NNNIANDINDYSTR
+463 NNNIT
-477 NSMRGVANSYIRN
+477 
-490 DNLKALK
+490 
-497 FDSKEDKAAFN
+497 
-508 NAVARFSRAVDS
+508 
-520 IDNIRSKEDI
+520 
-530 DATRSEINSAYKEI
+530 
-544 KDLLQNGYLLVND
+544 
-557 AKDTYKA
+557 
-564 FRKRLLDTIDGY
+564 
-576 KILVTDADLN
+576 
-586 DINTYDTVRAMN
+586 
-598 NAVGR
+598 
-603 NLFTKDPNVGVPL
+603 
-616 DKSDLWPVLQ
+616 
-626 SQIGELGEFSGVN
+626 
-639 SDGIARIIELSQD
+639 
-652 YKRGSLEGERF
+652 
-663 NNVFGFN
+663 
-670 DIFDTQLQSEIDDV
+670 
-684 LSGYESRLN
+684 
-693 NGTLTDVIGNTNN
+693 
-706 DSNIIN
+706 N
-712 DIQTNETSAIDGTVG
+712 DIQTNETSVSDGTVG

-767 LDAFSKHYVEH
+767 LDAFNKHYVEH

-974 NLLNEGATTRDLT
+974 NLLNEGATARDIK

-1023 KEYVDAEAD
+1023 KEYVDAEAE

-1084 LAALLER
+1084 LAALLES

-1121 NDADTKMYRQLNGT
+1121 KDADKKMYRQLNGT

-1186 KANGYDASIFES
+1186 KANGYDASIFKS
-1198 KNPSDIE
+1198 KNPDDIE
-1205 VLNKAREYAKAQAEY
+1205 VLNEAREYAKAQAEY

-1234 ETSTKMKNEG
+1234 ETSTKLKNEG

-1299 VIECWSKTL
+1299 VIESWSKTL

-1383 RQVFDKENG
+1383 RQVFNKENG

-1440 LANMAS
+1440 LANMAA

-1464 DPTRRSTYT
+1464 DPTRRSKYT

-1513 SPFDNTLANAAYQ
+1513 SPFDSTLANAAYQ

-1538 DEGYQI
+1538 DEGYQA

-1593 TDAKIRNELAKN
+1593 TDTKIRNELAKN
-1605 EVFNNL
+1605 EVFNSL

-1620 KSVSTIASDSGK
+1620 KSVSTIAADSGK

-1710 MKQWVPVLLKSN
+1710 MQQWVPVLLKSN

-1751 SDILKTYNDIVVLG
+1751 SDILKSYNDIVVLG

>member
-66 ISPSAMRNNS
+66 ISPSAMRNNA
-76 TLSSARSNLTAITDS
+76 TLSSARSDLTAITDS

-171 NINSNAGNMVYDVGT
+171 NINSNAGNMVYDIGT

-227 QASTYGLAGGTV
+227 QASAYGLAGGTV

-295 NKDNSQRIKDY
+295 NKDNSQRNKDY

-357 YVSSKLNIS
+357 YVSSKLNIP

-378 RNSDDVPRNQITNQ
+378 RNSDDIPRNQITNQ
-392 IDSETLP
+392 IDSETLS

-410 ELDNMSSVTN
+410 ELDNMSSITD

-432 NQSADTIIDSNSNY
+432 NRSADGIINSNSNY
-446 NKADNINDKDIA
+446 NKTDNINDKAIA

-463 NNNIANDINDYSTR
+463 NNNIANDI
-477 NSMRGVANSYIRN
+477 
-490 DNLKALK
+490 
-497 FDSKEDKAAFN
+497 
-508 NAVARFSRAVDS
+508 
-520 IDNIRSKEDI
+520 
-530 DATRSEINSAYKEI
+530 
-544 KDLLQNGYLLVND
+544 
-557 AKDTYKA
+557 
-564 FRKRLLDTIDGY
+564 
-576 KILVTDADLN
+576 
-586 DINTYDTVRAMN
+586 
-598 NAVGR
+598 
-603 NLFTKDPNVGVPL
+603 
-616 DKSDLWPVLQ
+616 
-626 SQIGELGEFSGVN
+626 
-639 SDGIARIIELSQD
+639 
-652 YKRGSLEGERF
+652 
-663 NNVFGFN
+663 
-670 DIFDTQLQSEIDDV
+670 
-684 LSGYESRLN
+684 
-693 NGTLTDVIGNTNN
+693 
-706 DSNIIN
+706 
-712 DIQTNETSAIDGTVG
+712 QTNETSVIDGTVG
-727 TEKVGMPIVNENP
+727 TEKVGMPIVNKNP
-740 TNDIAESRT
+740 TNDMAESRT

-767 LDAFSKHYVEH
+767 LDAFNKHYVEH

-826 SAQYDDAIAN
+826 SAQYDDAISN

-974 NLLNEGATTRDLT
+974 NLLNEGATTRDIT

-1084 LAALLER
+1084 LAALLES

-1135 KYSDNLKQGLSRNK
+1135 KYSDNLKQGLDRNK
-1149 DAFDSKIL
+1149 DTFDSKIL

-1198 KNPSDIE
+1198 ENPSDIE

-1284 AKTGKLMTGKATASD
+1284 ARTGKLMTGKATASD
-1299 VIECWSKTL
+1299 VIESWSKTL

-1373 KVVEESGGDI
+1373 KVMEESGGDI
-1383 RQVFDKENG
+1383 RQVFNKENG

-1440 LANMAS
+1440 LANMAA

-1513 SPFDNTLANAAYQ
+1513 SPFDSTFANAAYQ

-1710 MKQWVPVLLKSN
+1710 MEQWVPVLLKSN

-1738 KIPKKYKQNGTSK
+1738 EIPKKYKQNGTSK
-1751 SDILKTYNDIVVLG
+1751 NDILKSYNDIVVLG

>member
-66 ISPSAMRNNS
+66 ISPSAMRNNA
-76 TLSSARSNLTAITDS
+76 TLSSARSDLTAITDS

-159 IQRANIKEGTKS
+159 IQRANIKEGAKS
-171 NINSNAGNMVYDVGT
+171 NINSNAGNMVYDIGT

-227 QASTYGLAGGTV
+227 QASAYGLAGGTV

-254 LGSSAIKGL
+254 LGSSAINGL
-263 GDVIKNVGAGAL
+263 GDVAKNVGAGAL

-295 NKDNSQRIKDY
+295 NKDSSQRNKDY

-357 YVSSKLNIS
+357 YVSSKLNIP

-378 RNSDDVPRNQITNQ
+378 RNSDDIPRNQITNQ
-392 IDSETLP
+392 IDSETLS

-410 ELDNMSSVTN
+410 ELDNMSSVKN
-420 INSNKQTIEAPT
+420 VNSNKQTIEAPT
-432 NQSADTIIDSNSNY
+432 NRAVDGIIDSNSNY
-446 NKADNINDKDIA
+446 NKTDNINDKDIA

-463 NNNIANDINDYSTR
+463 NNNIT
-477 NSMRGVANSYIRN
+477 
-490 DNLKALK
+490 
-497 FDSKEDKAAFN
+497 
-508 NAVARFSRAVDS
+508 
-520 IDNIRSKEDI
+520 
-530 DATRSEINSAYKEI
+530 
-544 KDLLQNGYLLVND
+544 
-557 AKDTYKA
+557 
-564 FRKRLLDTIDGY
+564 
-576 KILVTDADLN
+576 
-586 DINTYDTVRAMN
+586 
-598 NAVGR
+598 
-603 NLFTKDPNVGVPL
+603 
-616 DKSDLWPVLQ
+616 
-626 SQIGELGEFSGVN
+626 
-639 SDGIARIIELSQD
+639 
-652 YKRGSLEGERF
+652 
-663 NNVFGFN
+663 
-670 DIFDTQLQSEIDDV
+670 
-684 LSGYESRLN
+684 
-693 NGTLTDVIGNTNN
+693 
-706 DSNIIN
+706 N
-712 DIQTNETSAIDGTVG
+712 DIQTNETSAIDDTVG
-727 TEKVGMPIVNENP
+727 TKKVGMPIVNENP

-767 LDAFSKHYVEH
+767 LDAFNKHYVEH

-803 INDKEDISSNV
+803 INDKEDINSNV

-893 KTWEKTH
+893 KTWGKTH

-974 NLLNEGATTRDLT
+974 NLMNEGATTRDLI

-1084 LAALLER
+1084 LAALLES

-1198 KNPSDIE
+1198 ENPSDID

-1234 ETSTKMKNEG
+1234 ETSTKLKNEG

-1266 NVLRSGVDYSPL
+1266 NVLRSGVEYSPL

-1299 VIECWSKTL
+1299 VIESWSKTL

-1383 RQVFDKENG
+1383 RQVFNKENG

-1440 LANMAS
+1440 LANMAA

-1513 SPFDNTLANAAYQ
+1513 SPFDSTLANAAYQ

-1538 DEGYQI
+1538 DEGYQA

-1632 SAVSEEF
+1632 SAVSEDF

-1697 EIKVYNEIKQYTK
+1697 EIKVYNEIKQYTQ
-1710 MKQWVPVLLKSN
+1710 MQQWVPVLLKSN

-1751 SDILKTYNDIVVLG
+1751 SDILKSYNDIVVLG

>member
-40 LKKNNNAKAVDLS
+40 LKKNNNVKAVDLS

-66 ISPSAMRNNS
+66 ISPSAMRNNA
-76 TLSSARSNLTAITDS
+76 TLSSARSDLTAITDS

-171 NINSNAGNMVYDVGT
+171 NINSNAGNMVYDIGT

-248 DVINNK
+248 DIINNK

-263 GDVIKNVGAGAL
+263 GDVAKNVGAGAL

-357 YVSSKLNIS
+357 YVSSKLNIP

-378 RNSDDVPRNQITNQ
+378 RNSDDIPRNQITNQ

-399 KSQSNTVNLDK
+399 KSQSNTANLDK

-420 INSNKQTIEAPT
+420 INSSKQTIEAPT
-432 NQSADTIIDSNSNY
+432 NRAVDGIIDSNSNY
-446 NKADNINDKDIA
+446 NKTDNINDKDIA

-463 NNNIANDINDYSTR
+463 NNNIANDI
-477 NSMRGVANSYIRN
+477 
-490 DNLKALK
+490 
-497 FDSKEDKAAFN
+497 
-508 NAVARFSRAVDS
+508 
-520 IDNIRSKEDI
+520 
-530 DATRSEINSAYKEI
+530 
-544 KDLLQNGYLLVND
+544 
-557 AKDTYKA
+557 
-564 FRKRLLDTIDGY
+564 
-576 KILVTDADLN
+576 
-586 DINTYDTVRAMN
+586 
-598 NAVGR
+598 
-603 NLFTKDPNVGVPL
+603 
-616 DKSDLWPVLQ
+616 
-626 SQIGELGEFSGVN
+626 
-639 SDGIARIIELSQD
+639 
-652 YKRGSLEGERF
+652 
-663 NNVFGFN
+663 
-670 DIFDTQLQSEIDDV
+670 
-684 LSGYESRLN
+684 
-693 NGTLTDVIGNTNN
+693 
-706 DSNIIN
+706 
-712 DIQTNETSAIDGTVG
+712 QTNETSVIDGTVG

-740 TNDIAESRT
+740 TNDMAESRT

-767 LDAFSKHYVEH
+767 LDAFNKHYVEH

-926 KDVPEATATT
+926 KDVPEATTTT

-974 NLLNEGATTRDLT
+974 NLLNEGATTRDIK
-987 DFLNIKMATGTFGV
+987 DFLNIKMATGTFGI

-1084 LAALLER
+1084 LAALLES

-1198 KNPSDIE
+1198 QNPSDIE
-1205 VLNKAREYAKAQAEY
+1205 VLNKAREYAKSQAEY

-1299 VIECWSKTL
+1299 VIESWSKTL

-1373 KVVEESGGDI
+1373 KVMEESGGDI
-1383 RQVFDKENG
+1383 RQVFNKENG

-1430 ENVAS
+1430 ENAAS

-1440 LANMAS
+1440 LANMAA

-1513 SPFDNTLANAAYQ
+1513 SPFDSTLANAAYQ

-1538 DEGYQI
+1538 DEGYQT

-1673 LAELGINNAKQS
+1673 LSELGINNAKQS

-1728 YDILL
+1728 YNILL

-1751 SDILKTYNDIVVLG
+1751 SDILKSYNDIVVLG

>member
-40 LKKNNNAKAVDLS
+40 LKKNNNAKSVDLS

-66 ISPSAMRNNS
+66 ISPSAMRNNA
-76 TLSSARSNLTAITDS
+76 TLSSARSDLTAITDS

-112 TKTGKFASE
+112 TKSGKFASE
-121 HPVLSTAYNTITAP
+121 HPVLSTVYNTITAP

-145 MVGAIDGNNSNRFA
+145 TAGAIDGNNSNRFA
-159 IQRANIKEGTKS
+159 IQRANIKEGAKS
-171 NINSNAGNMVYDVGT
+171 NINSNAGNMVYDIGT

-195 AVGGALLSGI
+195 AVGGAVLSGI

-227 QASTYGLAGGTV
+227 QASAYGLAGGTV

-254 LGSSAIKGL
+254 LGSSTIKGL
-263 GDVIKNVGAGAL
+263 GDVAKNVGAGAL

-357 YVSSKLNIS
+357 YVSSKLNIP

-378 RNSDDVPRNQITNQ
+378 RNSDDIPRNQITNQ
-392 IDSETLP
+392 IDSETLS

-432 NQSADTIIDSNSNY
+432 NRADDGIIDSNSNY
-446 NKADNINDKDIA
+446 NKTDNINDKDIA
-458 DSIQT
+458 DSTQT
-463 NNNIANDINDYSTR
+463 NNN
-477 NSMRGVANSYIRN
+477 
-490 DNLKALK
+490 
-497 FDSKEDKAAFN
+497 
-508 NAVARFSRAVDS
+508 
-520 IDNIRSKEDI
+520 
-530 DATRSEINSAYKEI
+530 
-544 KDLLQNGYLLVND
+544 
-557 AKDTYKA
+557 
-564 FRKRLLDTIDGY
+564 
-576 KILVTDADLN
+576 
-586 DINTYDTVRAMN
+586 NT
-598 NAVGR
+598 
-603 NLFTKDPNVGVPL
+603 
-616 DKSDLWPVLQ
+616 
-626 SQIGELGEFSGVN
+626 
-639 SDGIARIIELSQD
+639 
-652 YKRGSLEGERF
+652 
-663 NNVFGFN
+663 
-670 DIFDTQLQSEIDDV
+670 
-684 LSGYESRLN
+684 
-693 NGTLTDVIGNTNN
+693 
-706 DSNIIN
+706 N
-712 DIQTNETSAIDGTVG
+712 DIQTNETSVIDDTVG
-727 TEKVGMPIVNENP
+727 TKKVGMPIVNENP

-767 LDAFSKHYVEH
+767 LDAFNKHYVEH

-926 KDVPEATATT
+926 KDAPEATATT

-974 NLLNEGATTRDLT
+974 NLLNEGATTRDIT

-1084 LAALLER
+1084 LAALLES
-1091 GVDKVSGGRIQRTKS
+1091 GADKVSGGRIQRTKS

-1198 KNPSDIE
+1198 ENPSDIE

-1234 ETSTKMKNEG
+1234 ETSTKLKNEG

-1266 NVLRSGVDYSPL
+1266 NVLRSGVEYSPL

-1299 VIECWSKTL
+1299 VIESWSKTL

-1348 MNGKSYSIDWAAPGV
+1348 MNNKSYSIDWAAPGV

-1383 RQVFDKENG
+1383 RQVFNKENG

-1440 LANMAS
+1440 LANMAA

-1456 GGQIARVV
+1456 GGQIARIV

-1485 LNKVENKIPFLSA
+1485 LNKIENKIPFLSA

-1513 SPFDNTLANAAYQ
+1513 SPFDSTFANAAYQ

-1538 DEGYQI
+1538 DEGYQA

-1593 TDAKIRNELAKN
+1593 TDTKIRNELAKN

-1632 SAVSEEF
+1632 SAVSEDF

-1697 EIKVYNEIKQYTK
+1697 EIKVYNEIKQYTQ

-1751 SDILKTYNDIVVLG
+1751 SDILKSYNDIVVLG

>member
-66 ISPSAMRNNS
+66 ISPSAMRNNA
-76 TLSSARSNLTAITDS
+76 TLSSAKSDLTAITDS

-171 NINSNAGNMVYDVGT
+171 NINSNAGNMVYDIGT

-227 QASTYGLAGGTV
+227 QASAYGLAGGTV

-254 LGSSAIKGL
+254 LGSSAINGL
-263 GDVIKNVGAGAL
+263 GDVAKNVGAGAL

-295 NKDNSQRIKDY
+295 NKDNSQRNKDY

-357 YVSSKLNIS
+357 YVSSKLNIP

-378 RNSDDVPRNQITNQ
+378 SNSDDIPRNQITNQ
-392 IDSETLP
+392 IDSETLS
-399 KSQSNTVNLDK
+399 KTQSNTVNSDK
-410 ELDNMSSVTN
+410 KLDNMSSVTN

-432 NQSADTIIDSNSNY
+432 NRADDGIIDSNSNY
-446 NKADNINDKDIA
+446 NKTDNINDKDIA

-463 NNNIANDINDYSTR
+463 NNNIANDI
-477 NSMRGVANSYIRN
+477 
-490 DNLKALK
+490 
-497 FDSKEDKAAFN
+497 
-508 NAVARFSRAVDS
+508 
-520 IDNIRSKEDI
+520 
-530 DATRSEINSAYKEI
+530 
-544 KDLLQNGYLLVND
+544 
-557 AKDTYKA
+557 
-564 FRKRLLDTIDGY
+564 
-576 KILVTDADLN
+576 
-586 DINTYDTVRAMN
+586 
-598 NAVGR
+598 
-603 NLFTKDPNVGVPL
+603 
-616 DKSDLWPVLQ
+616 
-626 SQIGELGEFSGVN
+626 
-639 SDGIARIIELSQD
+639 
-652 YKRGSLEGERF
+652 
-663 NNVFGFN
+663 
-670 DIFDTQLQSEIDDV
+670 
-684 LSGYESRLN
+684 
-693 NGTLTDVIGNTNN
+693 
-706 DSNIIN
+706 
-712 DIQTNETSAIDGTVG
+712 QTNETSAVDGTAG
-727 TEKVGMPIVNENP
+727 TEKVGMPIVNKNP
-740 TNDIAESRT
+740 TNDMAESRT

-767 LDAFSKHYVEH
+767 LDAFNKHYVEH

-803 INDKEDISSNV
+803 INDTEDISSNV

-974 NLLNEGATTRDLT
+974 NLLNEGATTRDIT

-1091 GVDKVSGGRIQRTKS
+1091 GADKVSGGRIQRTKS
-1106 VLNPISDSKLIDASR
+1106 VLNPISDSKLIEASR

-1171 TAVRRKYSTSLAGWL
+1171 KAVRRKYSTSLAGWL

-1198 KNPSDIE
+1198 ENPSDIE
-1205 VLNKAREYAKAQAEY
+1205 VLNKAREYAKTQAEY

-1234 ETSTKMKNEG
+1234 ETSTKLKNEG

-1299 VIECWSKTL
+1299 VIESWSKTL

-1430 ENVAS
+1430 ENAAS

-1440 LANMAS
+1440 LANMAA

-1485 LNKVENKIPFLSA
+1485 LNKIENKIPFLSA

-1513 SPFDNTLANAAYQ
+1513 SPFDSTFANAAYQ

-1710 MKQWVPVLLKSN
+1710 MEQWVPVLLKSN

-1751 SDILKTYNDIVVLG
+1751 SDILKSYNDIVVLG

>member
-76 TLSSARSNLTAITDS
+76 TLSSARSDLTAITDS

-171 NINSNAGNMVYDVGT
+171 NINSNAGNMVYDIGT

-227 QASTYGLAGGTV
+227 QASAYGLAGGTV

-295 NKDNSQRIKDY
+295 NKDNSQRNKDY

-357 YVSSKLNIS
+357 YVSSKLNIP

-378 RNSDDVPRNQITNQ
+378 RNSDDIPRNQITNQ

-432 NQSADTIIDSNSNY
+432 NRAVDGIIDSNSNY
-446 NKADNINDKDIA
+446 NKTDNINDKDIA

-463 NNNIANDINDYSTR
+463 NNNIANDI
-477 NSMRGVANSYIRN
+477 
-490 DNLKALK
+490 
-497 FDSKEDKAAFN
+497 
-508 NAVARFSRAVDS
+508 
-520 IDNIRSKEDI
+520 
-530 DATRSEINSAYKEI
+530 
-544 KDLLQNGYLLVND
+544 
-557 AKDTYKA
+557 
-564 FRKRLLDTIDGY
+564 
-576 KILVTDADLN
+576 
-586 DINTYDTVRAMN
+586 
-598 NAVGR
+598 
-603 NLFTKDPNVGVPL
+603 
-616 DKSDLWPVLQ
+616 
-626 SQIGELGEFSGVN
+626 
-639 SDGIARIIELSQD
+639 
-652 YKRGSLEGERF
+652 
-663 NNVFGFN
+663 
-670 DIFDTQLQSEIDDV
+670 
-684 LSGYESRLN
+684 
-693 NGTLTDVIGNTNN
+693 
-706 DSNIIN
+706 
-712 DIQTNETSAIDGTVG
+712 QTNETSAIDGTAG
-727 TEKVGMPIVNENP
+727 TEKVGMPIVNKNP
-740 TNDIAESRT
+740 TNDMAESRT

-767 LDAFSKHYVEH
+767 LDAFNKHYVEH

-803 INDKEDISSNV
+803 INDKEDINSNV

-926 KDVPEATATT
+926 KDAPEAAATT

-974 NLLNEGATTRDLT
+974 NLLNEGATTRDIT

-1084 LAALLER
+1084 LAALLES

-1135 KYSDNLKQGLSRNK
+1135 KYSDNLKQGLDRNK
-1149 DAFDSKIL
+1149 NTFDSKIL

-1198 KNPSDIE
+1198 ENPSDIE

-1299 VIECWSKTL
+1299 VIESWSKTL

-1373 KVVEESGGDI
+1373 KVMEESGGDI
-1383 RQVFDKENG
+1383 RQVFNKENG

-1440 LANMAS
+1440 LANMAA

-1513 SPFDNTLANAAYQ
+1513 SPFDSTLANAAYQ

-1710 MKQWVPVLLKSN
+1710 MEQWVPVLLKSN

-1751 SDILKTYNDIVVLG
+1751 NDILKSYNDIVVLG

>member
-76 TLSSARSNLTAITDS
+76 TLSSARSDLTAITDS

-171 NINSNAGNMVYDVGT
+171 NINSNAGNMVYDIGT

-227 QASTYGLAGGTV
+227 QASAYGLAGGTV

-254 LGSSAIKGL
+254 LGSSAINGL

-295 NKDNSQRIKDY
+295 NKDNSQRNKDY

-357 YVSSKLNIS
+357 YISSKLNIP
-366 ETNADNVISDAI
+366 ETNADNVISDAL
-378 RNSDDVPRNQITNQ
+378 RNSDDIPRNQITNQ

-410 ELDNMSSVTN
+410 ELDNMPSVTN
-420 INSNKQTIEAPT
+420 ININKQTIEAPT
-432 NQSADTIIDSNSNY
+432 NRAVDEIIDSNSNY
-446 NKADNINDKDIA
+446 NKTDNINDKAIA

-463 NNNIANDINDYSTR
+463 NNNIANDI
-477 NSMRGVANSYIRN
+477 
-490 DNLKALK
+490 
-497 FDSKEDKAAFN
+497 
-508 NAVARFSRAVDS
+508 
-520 IDNIRSKEDI
+520 
-530 DATRSEINSAYKEI
+530 
-544 KDLLQNGYLLVND
+544 
-557 AKDTYKA
+557 
-564 FRKRLLDTIDGY
+564 
-576 KILVTDADLN
+576 
-586 DINTYDTVRAMN
+586 
-598 NAVGR
+598 
-603 NLFTKDPNVGVPL
+603 
-616 DKSDLWPVLQ
+616 
-626 SQIGELGEFSGVN
+626 
-639 SDGIARIIELSQD
+639 
-652 YKRGSLEGERF
+652 
-663 NNVFGFN
+663 
-670 DIFDTQLQSEIDDV
+670 
-684 LSGYESRLN
+684 
-693 NGTLTDVIGNTNN
+693 
-706 DSNIIN
+706 
-712 DIQTNETSAIDGTVG
+712 QTNETSVIDGTVG
-727 TEKVGMPIVNENP
+727 TEKVGMPIVNKNP
-740 TNDIAESRT
+740 TNDMAESRT

-767 LDAFSKHYVEH
+767 LDAFNKHYVEH

-803 INDKEDISSNV
+803 INDKEDINSNV

-900 IRDSKRIQDLSNRL
+900 IRDSKRIQDLSNRI

-974 NLLNEGATTRDLT
+974 NLLNEGATTRDIT

-1084 LAALLER
+1084 LAALLES

-1149 DAFDSKIL
+1149 DTFDSKIL
-1157 RKASDLVDKGISDY
+1157 RKTSDLVDKGISDY

-1198 KNPSDIE
+1198 ENPSDIE

-1284 AKTGKLMTGKATASD
+1284 ARTGKLMTGKATASD
-1299 VIECWSKTL
+1299 VIESWSKTL

-1383 RQVFDKENG
+1383 RQVFNKENG

-1513 SPFDNTLANAAYQ
+1513 SPFDSTFANAAYQ

-1710 MKQWVPVLLKSN
+1710 MKQWLPVLLKSN

-1751 SDILKTYNDIVVLG
+1751 NDILKSYNDIVVLG

>member
-40 LKKNNNAKAVDLS
+40 LKKNNNAKSVDLS

-66 ISPSAMRNNS
+66 ISPSAMRNNA
-76 TLSSARSNLTAITDS
+76 TLSSARSDLTAITDS

-112 TKTGKFASE
+112 TKSGKFASE
-121 HPVLSTAYNTITAP
+121 HPVLSTVYNTITAP

-145 MVGAIDGNNSNRFA
+145 TAGAIDGNNSNRFA
-159 IQRANIKEGTKS
+159 IQRANIKEGAKS
-171 NINSNAGNMVYDVGT
+171 NINSNAGNMVYDIGT

-195 AVGGALLSGI
+195 AVGGAVLSGI

-220 ENGANDR
+220 ENGANNR
-227 QASTYGLAGGTV
+227 QASAYGLAGGTV

-254 LGSSAIKGL
+254 LGSSTIKGL
-263 GDVIKNVGAGAL
+263 GDVAKNVGAGAL

-357 YVSSKLNIS
+357 YVSSKLNIP

-378 RNSDDVPRNQITNQ
+378 RNSDDIPRNQITNQ
-392 IDSETLP
+392 IDSETLS

-432 NQSADTIIDSNSNY
+432 NRADDGIIDSNSNY
-446 NKADNINDKDIA
+446 NKTDNINDKDIA

-463 NNNIANDINDYSTR
+463 NNNIANDI
-477 NSMRGVANSYIRN
+477 
-490 DNLKALK
+490 
-497 FDSKEDKAAFN
+497 
-508 NAVARFSRAVDS
+508 
-520 IDNIRSKEDI
+520 
-530 DATRSEINSAYKEI
+530 
-544 KDLLQNGYLLVND
+544 
-557 AKDTYKA
+557 
-564 FRKRLLDTIDGY
+564 
-576 KILVTDADLN
+576 
-586 DINTYDTVRAMN
+586 
-598 NAVGR
+598 
-603 NLFTKDPNVGVPL
+603 
-616 DKSDLWPVLQ
+616 
-626 SQIGELGEFSGVN
+626 
-639 SDGIARIIELSQD
+639 
-652 YKRGSLEGERF
+652 
-663 NNVFGFN
+663 
-670 DIFDTQLQSEIDDV
+670 
-684 LSGYESRLN
+684 
-693 NGTLTDVIGNTNN
+693 
-706 DSNIIN
+706 
-712 DIQTNETSAIDGTVG
+712 QTNETSVIDDTVG
-727 TEKVGMPIVNENP
+727 TKKVGMPIVNENP

-767 LDAFSKHYVEH
+767 LDAFNKHYVEH

-803 INDKEDISSNV
+803 INDKEDINSNV

-926 KDVPEATATT
+926 KDAPEATATT

-974 NLLNEGATTRDLT
+974 NLLNEGATTRDIT

-1069 LGNNIFGFITGTSNN
+1069 LDNNIFGFITGTSNN
-1084 LAALLER
+1084 LAALLES
-1091 GVDKVSGGRIQRTKS
+1091 GADKVSGGRIQRTKS

-1198 KNPSDIE
+1198 ENPSDIE

-1234 ETSTKMKNEG
+1234 ETSTKLKNEG

-1284 AKTGKLMTGKATASD
+1284 AKTGKLITGKATASD
-1299 VIECWSKTL
+1299 VIESWSKTL

-1348 MNGKSYSIDWAAPGV
+1348 MNNKSYSIDWAAPGV

-1383 RQVFDKENG
+1383 RQVFNKENG

-1440 LANMAS
+1440 LANMAA

-1456 GGQIARVV
+1456 GGQIARIV

-1485 LNKVENKIPFLSA
+1485 LNKIENKIPFLSA

-1513 SPFDNTLANAAYQ
+1513 SPFDSTFANAAYQ

-1538 DEGYQI
+1538 DEGYQA

-1632 SAVSEEF
+1632 SAVSEDF

-1697 EIKVYNEIKQYTK
+1697 EIKVYNEIKQYTQ

-1751 SDILKTYNDIVVLG
+1751 SDILKSYNDIVVLG

>member
-171 NINSNAGNMVYDVGT
+171 NINSNAGNMVYDIGT

-227 QASTYGLAGGTV
+227 QASAYGLAGGTV

-263 GDVIKNVGAGAL
+263 GDAIKNVGAGAL

-295 NKDNSQRIKDY
+295 NKDSSQRNKDY

-357 YVSSKLNIS
+357 YISSKLNIP

-378 RNSDDVPRNQITNQ
+378 SNSDDIPRNQITNQ

-420 INSNKQTIEAPT
+420 VNSNKQTIEAPT
-432 NQSADTIIDSNSNY
+432 NRAVDGIIDSNSNY
-446 NKADNINDKDIA
+446 NKTDNINDKDIA

-463 NNNIANDINDYSTR
+463 NNNIANDI
-477 NSMRGVANSYIRN
+477 
-490 DNLKALK
+490 
-497 FDSKEDKAAFN
+497 
-508 NAVARFSRAVDS
+508 
-520 IDNIRSKEDI
+520 
-530 DATRSEINSAYKEI
+530 
-544 KDLLQNGYLLVND
+544 
-557 AKDTYKA
+557 
-564 FRKRLLDTIDGY
+564 
-576 KILVTDADLN
+576 
-586 DINTYDTVRAMN
+586 
-598 NAVGR
+598 
-603 NLFTKDPNVGVPL
+603 
-616 DKSDLWPVLQ
+616 
-626 SQIGELGEFSGVN
+626 
-639 SDGIARIIELSQD
+639 
-652 YKRGSLEGERF
+652 
-663 NNVFGFN
+663 
-670 DIFDTQLQSEIDDV
+670 
-684 LSGYESRLN
+684 
-693 NGTLTDVIGNTNN
+693 
-706 DSNIIN
+706 
-712 DIQTNETSAIDGTVG
+712 QTNETSVIDGTVG

-767 LDAFSKHYVEH
+767 LDAFNKHYVEH

-803 INDKEDISSNV
+803 INDKEDINSNV

-974 NLLNEGATTRDLT
+974 NLLNEGATTRDIT

-1084 LAALLER
+1084 LAALLES

-1198 KNPSDIE
+1198 ENPSDID

-1234 ETSTKMKNEG
+1234 ETSTKLKNEG

-1299 VIECWSKTL
+1299 VIESWSKTL

-1383 RQVFDKENG
+1383 RQVFNKENG

-1440 LANMAS
+1440 LANMAA

-1513 SPFDNTLANAAYQ
+1513 SPFDSTLANAAYQ

-1538 DEGYQI
+1538 DEGYQA

-1593 TDAKIRNELAKN
+1593 TDTKIRNELAKN

-1697 EIKVYNEIKQYTK
+1697 EIKVYNEIKQYTQ

-1751 SDILKTYNDIVVLG
+1751 SDILKSYNDIVVLG

>member
-76 TLSSARSNLTAITDS
+76 TLSSARSDLTAITDS

-171 NINSNAGNMVYDVGT
+171 NINSNAGNMVYDIGT

-227 QASTYGLAGGTV
+227 QASAYGLAGGTV

-295 NKDNSQRIKDY
+295 NKDNSQRNKDY

-357 YVSSKLNIS
+357 YISSKLNIP

-378 RNSDDVPRNQITNQ
+378 RNSDDIPRNQITNQ

-432 NQSADTIIDSNSNY
+432 NRSADGIINSNSNY
-446 NKADNINDKDIA
+446 NKTDNINDKAIA

-463 NNNIANDINDYSTR
+463 NNNIANDI
-477 NSMRGVANSYIRN
+477 
-490 DNLKALK
+490 
-497 FDSKEDKAAFN
+497 
-508 NAVARFSRAVDS
+508 
-520 IDNIRSKEDI
+520 
-530 DATRSEINSAYKEI
+530 
-544 KDLLQNGYLLVND
+544 
-557 AKDTYKA
+557 
-564 FRKRLLDTIDGY
+564 
-576 KILVTDADLN
+576 
-586 DINTYDTVRAMN
+586 
-598 NAVGR
+598 
-603 NLFTKDPNVGVPL
+603 
-616 DKSDLWPVLQ
+616 
-626 SQIGELGEFSGVN
+626 
-639 SDGIARIIELSQD
+639 
-652 YKRGSLEGERF
+652 
-663 NNVFGFN
+663 
-670 DIFDTQLQSEIDDV
+670 
-684 LSGYESRLN
+684 
-693 NGTLTDVIGNTNN
+693 
-706 DSNIIN
+706 
-712 DIQTNETSAIDGTVG
+712 QTNETSVIDGTVG
-727 TEKVGMPIVNENP
+727 TEKVGMPIVNKNP

-767 LDAFSKHYVEH
+767 LDAFNKHYVEH

-974 NLLNEGATTRDLT
+974 NLLNEGATTRDIT

-1084 LAALLER
+1084 LAALLES

-1149 DAFDSKIL
+1149 DTFDSKIL
-1157 RKASDLVDKGISDY
+1157 RKTSDLVDKGISDY

-1198 KNPSDIE
+1198 ENPSDIE

-1299 VIECWSKTL
+1299 VIESWSKTL

-1383 RQVFDKENG
+1383 RQVFNKENG

-1513 SPFDNTLANAAYQ
+1513 SPFDSTFANAAYQ

-1751 SDILKTYNDIVVLG
+1751 NDILKSYNDIVVLG

>member
-171 NINSNAGNMVYDVGT
+171 NINSNAGNMVYDIGT

-227 QASTYGLAGGTV
+227 QASAYGLAGGTV

-263 GDVIKNVGAGAL
+263 GDAIKNVGAGAL

-295 NKDNSQRIKDY
+295 NKDNSQRNKDY
-306 SEALSNGLSEEE
+306 SEALLNGLSEEE

-357 YVSSKLNIS
+357 YVSSKLNIP

-378 RNSDDVPRNQITNQ
+378 SNSDDIPRNQITNQ
-392 IDSETLP
+392 IDSETLS

-420 INSNKQTIEAPT
+420 INPNKQTIEAPT

-446 NKADNINDKDIA
+446 NKTDNINDKDIA

-463 NNNIANDINDYSTR
+463 NNNIT
-477 NSMRGVANSYIRN
+477 
-490 DNLKALK
+490 
-497 FDSKEDKAAFN
+497 
-508 NAVARFSRAVDS
+508 
-520 IDNIRSKEDI
+520 
-530 DATRSEINSAYKEI
+530 
-544 KDLLQNGYLLVND
+544 
-557 AKDTYKA
+557 
-564 FRKRLLDTIDGY
+564 
-576 KILVTDADLN
+576 
-586 DINTYDTVRAMN
+586 
-598 NAVGR
+598 
-603 NLFTKDPNVGVPL
+603 
-616 DKSDLWPVLQ
+616 
-626 SQIGELGEFSGVN
+626 
-639 SDGIARIIELSQD
+639 
-652 YKRGSLEGERF
+652 
-663 NNVFGFN
+663 
-670 DIFDTQLQSEIDDV
+670 
-684 LSGYESRLN
+684 
-693 NGTLTDVIGNTNN
+693 
-706 DSNIIN
+706 N

-767 LDAFSKHYVEH
+767 LDAFNKHYVEH

-974 NLLNEGATTRDLT
+974 NLMNEGATTRDLT

-1084 LAALLER
+1084 LAALLES

-1198 KNPSDIE
+1198 ENPSDID

-1234 ETSTKMKNEG
+1234 ETSTKLKNEG

-1299 VIECWSKTL
+1299 VIESWSKTL

-1383 RQVFDKENG
+1383 RQVFNKENG

-1440 LANMAS
+1440 LANMAA

-1513 SPFDNTLANAAYQ
+1513 SPFDSTLANAAYQ

-1538 DEGYQI
+1538 DEGYQA

-1593 TDAKIRNELAKN
+1593 TDTKIRNELAKN

-1697 EIKVYNEIKQYTK
+1697 EIKVYNEIKQHTK
-1710 MKQWVPVLLKSN
+1710 MQQWVPVLLKSN

-1751 SDILKTYNDIVVLG
+1751 SDILKSYNDIVVLG

>member
-171 NINSNAGNMVYDVGT
+171 NINSNAGNMVYDIGT

-227 QASTYGLAGGTV
+227 QASAYGLAGGTV

-263 GDVIKNVGAGAL
+263 GDAIKNVGAGAL

-295 NKDNSQRIKDY
+295 NKDNSQRNKDY

-378 RNSDDVPRNQITNQ
+378 SNSDDIPRNQITNQ

-399 KSQSNTVNLDK
+399 KSQSNTANLDK

-432 NQSADTIIDSNSNY
+432 NRADDGIIDSNSNY
-446 NKADNINDKDIA
+446 NKTDNINDKDIA

-463 NNNIANDINDYSTR
+463 NNNIT
-477 NSMRGVANSYIRN
+477 
-490 DNLKALK
+490 
-497 FDSKEDKAAFN
+497 
-508 NAVARFSRAVDS
+508 
-520 IDNIRSKEDI
+520 
-530 DATRSEINSAYKEI
+530 
-544 KDLLQNGYLLVND
+544 
-557 AKDTYKA
+557 
-564 FRKRLLDTIDGY
+564 
-576 KILVTDADLN
+576 
-586 DINTYDTVRAMN
+586 
-598 NAVGR
+598 
-603 NLFTKDPNVGVPL
+603 
-616 DKSDLWPVLQ
+616 
-626 SQIGELGEFSGVN
+626 
-639 SDGIARIIELSQD
+639 
-652 YKRGSLEGERF
+652 
-663 NNVFGFN
+663 
-670 DIFDTQLQSEIDDV
+670 
-684 LSGYESRLN
+684 
-693 NGTLTDVIGNTNN
+693 
-706 DSNIIN
+706 N

-767 LDAFSKHYVEH
+767 LDAFNKHYVEH

-974 NLLNEGATTRDLT
+974 NLMNEGATTRDLT

-1084 LAALLER
+1084 LAALLES

-1198 KNPSDIE
+1198 ENPSDID

-1234 ETSTKMKNEG
+1234 ETSTKLKNGG

-1266 NVLRSGVDYSPL
+1266 NVLKSGVDYSPL

-1299 VIECWSKTL
+1299 VIESWSKTL

-1383 RQVFDKENG
+1383 RQVFNKENG

-1440 LANMAS
+1440 LANMAA

-1513 SPFDNTLANAAYQ
+1513 SPFDSTLANAAYQ

-1538 DEGYQI
+1538 DEGYQA

-1593 TDAKIRNELAKN
+1593 TDTKIRNELAKN

-1697 EIKVYNEIKQYTK
+1697 EIKVYNEIKQYTQ

-1751 SDILKTYNDIVVLG
+1751 SDILKSYNDIVVLG

>member
-66 ISPSAMRNNS
+66 ISPSAMRNNA
-76 TLSSARSNLTAITDS
+76 TLSSARSDLTAITDS

-171 NINSNAGNMVYDVGT
+171 NINSNAGNMVYDIGT

-195 AVGGALLSGI
+195 AAGGVLLSGI

-227 QASTYGLAGGTV
+227 QASAYGLAGGTV

-254 LGSSAIKGL
+254 LGSSTIKGL
-263 GDVIKNVGAGAL
+263 GDVAKNVGAGAL

-295 NKDNSQRIKDY
+295 NKDNSQRNKDY

-341 GGAFA
+341 GGVFA

-357 YVSSKLNIS
+357 YVSSKLNI
-366 ETNADNVISDAI
+366 ETNADNVISDAL
-378 RNSDDVPRNQITNQ
+378 RNSDDIPRNQITNQ

-432 NQSADTIIDSNSNY
+432 NRAVDGIIDSNSNY
-446 NKADNINDKDIA
+446 NKTDNINDKDIA
-458 DSIQT
+458 DSLQT
-463 NNNIANDINDYSTR
+463 NNNIA
-477 NSMRGVANSYIRN
+477 
-490 DNLKALK
+490 
-497 FDSKEDKAAFN
+497 
-508 NAVARFSRAVDS
+508 
-520 IDNIRSKEDI
+520 
-530 DATRSEINSAYKEI
+530 
-544 KDLLQNGYLLVND
+544 
-557 AKDTYKA
+557 
-564 FRKRLLDTIDGY
+564 
-576 KILVTDADLN
+576 
-586 DINTYDTVRAMN
+586 
-598 NAVGR
+598 
-603 NLFTKDPNVGVPL
+603 
-616 DKSDLWPVLQ
+616 
-626 SQIGELGEFSGVN
+626 
-639 SDGIARIIELSQD
+639 
-652 YKRGSLEGERF
+652 
-663 NNVFGFN
+663 
-670 DIFDTQLQSEIDDV
+670 
-684 LSGYESRLN
+684 
-693 NGTLTDVIGNTNN
+693 
-706 DSNIIN
+706 N
-712 DIQTNETSAIDGTVG
+712 DIQTNETSAIDSTVG
-727 TEKVGMPIVNENP
+727 TEKVGMPIVNKNP
-740 TNDIAESRT
+740 TNDMAESRT

-767 LDAFSKHYVEH
+767 LDAFNKHYVEH

-803 INDKEDISSNV
+803 INDKEDINSNV

-974 NLLNEGATTRDLT
+974 NLMNEGATTRDLT

-1084 LAALLER
+1084 LAALLES

-1198 KNPSDIE
+1198 ENPSDID

-1234 ETSTKMKNEG
+1234 ETSTKLKNEG

-1299 VIECWSKTL
+1299 VIESWSKTL

-1383 RQVFDKENG
+1383 RQVFNKENG

-1440 LANMAS
+1440 LANMAA

-1513 SPFDNTLANAAYQ
+1513 SPFDSTLANAAYQ

-1538 DEGYQI
+1538 DEGYQA

-1593 TDAKIRNELAKN
+1593 TDTKIRNELAKN
-1605 EVFNNL
+1605 EVFNSL

-1639 TSTNKPYNIYNSGGT
+1639 TSTNKPYNIYSSGGT

-1697 EIKVYNEIKQYTK
+1697 EIKVYNEIKQYTQ

-1751 SDILKTYNDIVVLG
+1751 SDILKSYNDIVVLG

>member
-40 LKKNNNAKAVDLS
+40 LKKNNNAKSVDLS

-66 ISPSAMRNNS
+66 ISPSAMRNNA
-76 TLSSARSNLTAITDS
+76 TLSSARSDLTAITDS

-112 TKTGKFASE
+112 TKSGKFASE
-121 HPVLSTAYNTITAP
+121 HPVLSTVYNTITAP

-145 MVGAIDGNNSNRFA
+145 TAGAIDGNNSNRFA
-159 IQRANIKEGTKS
+159 IQRANIKEGAKS
-171 NINSNAGNMVYDVGT
+171 NINSNAGNMVYDIGT

-195 AVGGALLSGI
+195 AVGGAVLSGI

-220 ENGANDR
+220 ENGANNR
-227 QASTYGLAGGTV
+227 QASAYGLAGGTV

-254 LGSSAIKGL
+254 LGSSTIKGL
-263 GDVIKNVGAGAL
+263 GDVAKNVGAGAL

-357 YVSSKLNIS
+357 YVSSKLNIP

-378 RNSDDVPRNQITNQ
+378 RNSDDIPRNQITNQ
-392 IDSETLP
+392 IDSETLS

-420 INSNKQTIEAPT
+420 VNSNKQTIEAPT
-432 NQSADTIIDSNSNY
+432 NQAVDGIIDSNSNY
-446 NKADNINDKDIA
+446 NKTDNINDKDIA

-463 NNNIANDINDYSTR
+463 NNN
-477 NSMRGVANSYIRN
+477 
-490 DNLKALK
+490 
-497 FDSKEDKAAFN
+497 
-508 NAVARFSRAVDS
+508 
-520 IDNIRSKEDI
+520 
-530 DATRSEINSAYKEI
+530 
-544 KDLLQNGYLLVND
+544 
-557 AKDTYKA
+557 
-564 FRKRLLDTIDGY
+564 
-576 KILVTDADLN
+576 
-586 DINTYDTVRAMN
+586 NT
-598 NAVGR
+598 
-603 NLFTKDPNVGVPL
+603 
-616 DKSDLWPVLQ
+616 
-626 SQIGELGEFSGVN
+626 
-639 SDGIARIIELSQD
+639 
-652 YKRGSLEGERF
+652 
-663 NNVFGFN
+663 
-670 DIFDTQLQSEIDDV
+670 
-684 LSGYESRLN
+684 
-693 NGTLTDVIGNTNN
+693 
-706 DSNIIN
+706 N
-712 DIQTNETSAIDGTVG
+712 DIQTNETSVIDDTVG
-727 TEKVGMPIVNENP
+727 TKKVGMPIVNENP
-740 TNDIAESRT
+740 TNDMAESRT

-767 LDAFSKHYVEH
+767 LDAFNKHYVEH

-926 KDVPEATATT
+926 KDAPEATATT

-974 NLLNEGATTRDLT
+974 NLLNEGATTRDIT

-1084 LAALLER
+1084 LAALLES
-1091 GVDKVSGGRIQRTKS
+1091 GADKVSGGRIQRTKS

-1149 DAFDSKIL
+1149 DTFDSKIL

-1198 KNPSDIE
+1198 ENPSDIE

-1234 ETSTKMKNEG
+1234 ETSTKLKNEG

-1299 VIECWSKTL
+1299 VIESWSKTL

-1348 MNGKSYSIDWAAPGV
+1348 MNNKSYSIDWAAPGV

-1383 RQVFDKENG
+1383 RQVFNKENG

-1440 LANMAS
+1440 LANMAA

-1456 GGQIARVV
+1456 GGQIARIV

-1485 LNKVENKIPFLSA
+1485 LNKIENKIPFLSA

-1513 SPFDNTLANAAYQ
+1513 SPFDSTFANAAYQ

-1538 DEGYQI
+1538 DEGYQA

-1632 SAVSEEF
+1632 SAVSEDF

-1697 EIKVYNEIKQYTK
+1697 EIKVYNEIKQYTQ

-1751 SDILKTYNDIVVLG
+1751 SDILKSYNDIVVLG

>member
-40 LKKNNNAKAVDLS
+40 LKKNNNAKPVDLS

-159 IQRANIKEGTKS
+159 IQRANIKEGIKS
-171 NINSNAGNMVYDVGT
+171 NINSNAGNMVYDIGT

-227 QASTYGLAGGTV
+227 QASAYGLAGGTV

-295 NKDNSQRIKDY
+295 NKDNSQRNKDY

-341 GGAFA
+341 GGVFA

-357 YVSSKLNIS
+357 YVSSKLNIP

-378 RNSDDVPRNQITNQ
+378 SNSDDIPKNQITNQ

-420 INSNKQTIEAPT
+420 VNSNKQTIEAPT
-432 NQSADTIIDSNSNY
+432 NRADDGIIDSNSTY
-446 NKADNINDKDIA
+446 NKTDNINDKDIA

-463 NNNIANDINDYSTR
+463 NNNIANDI
-477 NSMRGVANSYIRN
+477 
-490 DNLKALK
+490 
-497 FDSKEDKAAFN
+497 
-508 NAVARFSRAVDS
+508 
-520 IDNIRSKEDI
+520 
-530 DATRSEINSAYKEI
+530 
-544 KDLLQNGYLLVND
+544 
-557 AKDTYKA
+557 
-564 FRKRLLDTIDGY
+564 
-576 KILVTDADLN
+576 
-586 DINTYDTVRAMN
+586 
-598 NAVGR
+598 
-603 NLFTKDPNVGVPL
+603 
-616 DKSDLWPVLQ
+616 
-626 SQIGELGEFSGVN
+626 
-639 SDGIARIIELSQD
+639 
-652 YKRGSLEGERF
+652 
-663 NNVFGFN
+663 
-670 DIFDTQLQSEIDDV
+670 
-684 LSGYESRLN
+684 
-693 NGTLTDVIGNTNN
+693 
-706 DSNIIN
+706 
-712 DIQTNETSAIDGTVG
+712 QTNETSVIDGTVG

-767 LDAFSKHYVEH
+767 LDAFNKHYVEH

-850 LLIKKLDSSVSNAGR
+850 LLIKKLDSSVSKAGR

-974 NLLNEGATTRDLT
+974 NLMNEGATTRDLI

-1084 LAALLER
+1084 LAALLES

-1198 KNPSDIE
+1198 ENPSDID

-1234 ETSTKMKNEG
+1234 ETSTKLKNEG

-1299 VIECWSKTL
+1299 VIESWSKTL

-1383 RQVFDKENG
+1383 RQVFNKENG
-1392 LGTILDSTGNLIS
+1392 LGTILDSTGNLIN

-1440 LANMAS
+1440 LANMAA

-1513 SPFDNTLANAAYQ
+1513 SPFDSTLANAAYQ

-1538 DEGYQI
+1538 DEGYQA

-1593 TDAKIRNELAKN
+1593 TDTKIRNELAKN

-1697 EIKVYNEIKQYTK
+1697 EIKVYNEIKQHTK

-1751 SDILKTYNDIVVLG
+1751 SDILKSYNDIVVLG

>member
-66 ISPSAMRNNS
+66 ISPSAMRNNA
-76 TLSSARSNLTAITDS
+76 TLSSARSDLTAITDS

-171 NINSNAGNMVYDVGT
+171 NINSNAGNMVYDIGT

-227 QASTYGLAGGTV
+227 QASAYGLAGGTV

-263 GDVIKNVGAGAL
+263 GDVIKNVGTGAL

-295 NKDNSQRIKDY
+295 NKDNSQRNKDY

-357 YVSSKLNIS
+357 YVSSKLNIP

-378 RNSDDVPRNQITNQ
+378 RNSDDIPRNQITNQ

-432 NQSADTIIDSNSNY
+432 NRSADGIINSNSNY
-446 NKADNINDKDIA
+446 NKTDNINDKAIA

-463 NNNIANDINDYSTR
+463 NNNIANDI
-477 NSMRGVANSYIRN
+477 
-490 DNLKALK
+490 
-497 FDSKEDKAAFN
+497 
-508 NAVARFSRAVDS
+508 
-520 IDNIRSKEDI
+520 
-530 DATRSEINSAYKEI
+530 
-544 KDLLQNGYLLVND
+544 
-557 AKDTYKA
+557 
-564 FRKRLLDTIDGY
+564 
-576 KILVTDADLN
+576 
-586 DINTYDTVRAMN
+586 
-598 NAVGR
+598 
-603 NLFTKDPNVGVPL
+603 
-616 DKSDLWPVLQ
+616 
-626 SQIGELGEFSGVN
+626 
-639 SDGIARIIELSQD
+639 
-652 YKRGSLEGERF
+652 
-663 NNVFGFN
+663 
-670 DIFDTQLQSEIDDV
+670 
-684 LSGYESRLN
+684 
-693 NGTLTDVIGNTNN
+693 
-706 DSNIIN
+706 
-712 DIQTNETSAIDGTVG
+712 QTNETSDIDGTVG
-727 TEKVGMPIVNENP
+727 TEKVGMPIVNKNP
-740 TNDIAESRT
+740 TNDMAESRT

-767 LDAFSKHYVEH
+767 LDAFNKHYVEH

-803 INDKEDISSNV
+803 INDKEDINSNV

-974 NLLNEGATTRDLT
+974 NLLNEGATTRDIT

-1084 LAALLER
+1084 LAALLES

-1135 KYSDNLKQGLSRNK
+1135 KYSDNLKQGLDRNK
-1149 DAFDSKIL
+1149 NTFDSKIL

-1198 KNPSDIE
+1198 ENPSDIE

-1234 ETSTKMKNEG
+1234 ETSTKLKNEG

-1299 VIECWSKTL
+1299 VIESWSKTL

-1383 RQVFDKENG
+1383 RQVFNKENG

-1513 SPFDNTLANAAYQ
+1513 SPFDSTFANAAYQ

-1710 MKQWVPVLLKSN
+1710 MEQWVPVLLKSN

-1751 SDILKTYNDIVVLG
+1751 SDILKSYNDIVVLG

>member
-66 ISPSAMRNNS
+66 ISPSAMRNNA
-76 TLSSARSNLTAITDS
+76 TLSSARSDLTAITDS

-171 NINSNAGNMVYDVGT
+171 NINSNAGNMVYDIGT

-227 QASTYGLAGGTV
+227 QASAYGLAGGTV

-263 GDVIKNVGAGAL
+263 GDVIKNVGASAL

-295 NKDNSQRIKDY
+295 NKDNSQRNKDY

-357 YVSSKLNIS
+357 YVSSKLNIP

-378 RNSDDVPRNQITNQ
+378 RNSDDIPRNQITNQ
-392 IDSETLP
+392 IDSETLS

-410 ELDNMSSVTN
+410 ELDNMSSITD

-432 NQSADTIIDSNSNY
+432 NRSADGIINSNSNY
-446 NKADNINDKDIA
+446 NKTDNINDKAIA

-463 NNNIANDINDYSTR
+463 NNNIANDI
-477 NSMRGVANSYIRN
+477 
-490 DNLKALK
+490 
-497 FDSKEDKAAFN
+497 
-508 NAVARFSRAVDS
+508 
-520 IDNIRSKEDI
+520 
-530 DATRSEINSAYKEI
+530 
-544 KDLLQNGYLLVND
+544 
-557 AKDTYKA
+557 
-564 FRKRLLDTIDGY
+564 
-576 KILVTDADLN
+576 
-586 DINTYDTVRAMN
+586 
-598 NAVGR
+598 
-603 NLFTKDPNVGVPL
+603 
-616 DKSDLWPVLQ
+616 
-626 SQIGELGEFSGVN
+626 
-639 SDGIARIIELSQD
+639 
-652 YKRGSLEGERF
+652 
-663 NNVFGFN
+663 
-670 DIFDTQLQSEIDDV
+670 
-684 LSGYESRLN
+684 
-693 NGTLTDVIGNTNN
+693 
-706 DSNIIN
+706 
-712 DIQTNETSAIDGTVG
+712 QTNETSDIDGTVG
-727 TEKVGMPIVNENP
+727 TEKVGMPIVNKNP
-740 TNDIAESRT
+740 TNDMAESRT

-767 LDAFSKHYVEH
+767 LDAFNKHYVEH

-803 INDKEDISSNV
+803 INDKEDINSNV

-926 KDVPEATATT
+926 KDAPEATATT

-974 NLLNEGATTRDLT
+974 NLLNEGATTRDIT

-1084 LAALLER
+1084 LAALLES

-1135 KYSDNLKQGLSRNK
+1135 KYSDNLKQGLDRNK
-1149 DAFDSKIL
+1149 NTFDSKIL

-1198 KNPSDIE
+1198 ENPSDIE

-1299 VIECWSKTL
+1299 VIESWSKTL

-1383 RQVFDKENG
+1383 RQVFNKENG

-1513 SPFDNTLANAAYQ
+1513 SPFDSTLANAAYQ

-1710 MKQWVPVLLKSN
+1710 MEQWVPVLLKSN

-1751 SDILKTYNDIVVLG
+1751 SDILKSYNDIVVLG